1 MNSNIMYII
10 MGITTGLLGVIV
22 IAYVLLQK
30 RMKNSDVARINELVK
45 DTKERKYSSDIFYQK
60 IYVSFQNMPFVK
72 RYLYKIRRRLEI
84 NNLDDEYLTRMQTAK
99 IIFRALILVTLLTI
113 GVVFVTHDNLLLMG
127 IILIFELFI
136 IDTLTDSM
144 VDKIDNNLLTQQ
156 IDFFAA
162 MRHSYHETNMV
173 GEAIYITA
181 QDTDAVE
188 ISRQAEKI
196 FEILN
201 SSDPETELEKY
212 YDVAPNNYLKE
223 FAGISFLTQEFGDRK
238 VNGESL
244 YLKNLENITQE
255 MQLEILKRDKLN
267 YTFQSISVISI
278 VPVLFLEPLKGWAT
292 SNFGFTV
299 AFYEG
304 KSGMLVQLGVIL
316 LTIISYMLIRK
327 LKDNGSVKRVEN
339 TQNPWQEK
347 LYKKKMVKKVVDMF
361 MPKPKTA
368 DERKEKKLLQDA
380 ASKQKLHWVYVTR
393 LTMSIVSFI
402 GAFIAILSL
411 HIIQINFQYTNPT
424 SDYDLIGTAEGT
436 ELKKAKETTA
446 RQNKVLDKLR
456 GPGRKVTDKE
466 IRKVMSKLKDYNDKS
481 ESELKKEATQIKKK
495 LDVLNKEYISWVEV
509 LIAFVVGYLG
519 YNAPYWM
526 IKFQVKLRIMEM
538 EDEVMQYQVIILMLM
553 RLERVDVEMILE
565 WLERYADIF
574 KEQISKCLNNYESGA
589 YEALEQMKDEV
600 TYQEFIR
607 IIESLQSAVEKVPIK
622 EAFEEL
628 ESDRDYY
635 RDKRKETNARLIDKK
650 GRIGKAVGFAPMI
663 VMFVGYLIFPLMY
676 IGMTSMSGVFTSLQS
691 Q

>member
-1 MNSNIMYII
+1 LESNILYII
-10 MGITTGLLGVIV
+10 MGITLGLLAIIV
-22 IAYVLLQK
+22 VAYLMLRKKMQ
-30 RMKNSDVARINELVK
+30 NSDVKRINSLIN
-45 DTKERKYSSDIFYQK
+45 DTKEKRYSLDVFYQK
-60 IYVSFQNMPFVK
+60 LYIKFQKAPFIK

-99 IIFRALILVTLLTI
+99 IIFRAVILVTLLTI
-113 GVVFVTHDNLLLMG
+113 GVVVVTHNNLLLMG

-144 VDKIDNNLLTQQ
+144 VDKIDNNLLLQQ

-162 MRHSYHETNMV
+162 LRHSYHETNMV
-173 GEAIYITA
+173 GEAIYVTA

-188 ISRQAEKI
+188 VSRQAEKI

-255 MQLEILKRDKLN
+255 MQLEILKRDKLD
-267 YTFQSISVISI
+267 YTFKSISVISI
-278 VPVLFLEPLKGWAT
+278 VPVLFLEPLKNWAT
-292 SNFGFTV
+292 NNFGFTV

-316 LTIISYMLIRK
+316 LTIISYILIRK
-327 LKDNGSVKRVEN
+327 LKDNGSVKRVED

-347 LYKKKMVKKVVDMF
+347 LYKNKLIKKVVDMF
-361 MPKPKTA
+361 MPKQHTA
-368 DERKEKKLLQDA
+368 QERKEKRLLQDA
-380 ASKQKLHWVYVTR
+380 ASKQKLHWLYVSR
-393 LTMSIVSFI
+393 LTMSILAFI
-402 GAFIAILSL
+402 GAIITIIAL
-411 HIIQINFQYTNPT
+411 HAIQVNFQYTNPT
-424 SDYDLIGTAEGT
+424 SDYDLIGTAEGS
-436 ELKKAKETTA
+436 ELKKAKATTE
-446 RQNKVLDKLR
+446 RQNKVLDKLK
-456 GPGRKVTDKE
+456 GPGKNVDDKE
-466 IRKVMSKLKDYNDKS
+466 IKKVMSKIKDYDDKS
-481 ESELKKEATQIKKK
+481 DTDIKKEIKQIKKK
-495 LDVLNKEYISWVEV
+495 LNIINKEYISWVEI

-519 YNAPYWM
+519 YMAPYLI

-565 WLERYADIF
+565 WLDRYADIF

-589 YEALEQMKDEV
+589 YEALEEMKEEV

-650 GRIGKAVGFAPMI
+650 GRIGKAVGFAPMV

-676 IGMTSMSGVFTSLQS
+676 IGMTSMSSVFTSLQE
-691 Q
+691 

>member
-1 MNSNIMYII
+1 MESNILYII
-10 MGITTGLLGVIV
+10 MGITLGLLAIIV
-22 IAYVLLQK
+22 VAYLMLRKKMQ
-30 RMKNSDVARINELVK
+30 NSDVKRINSLIN
-45 DTKERKYSSDIFYQK
+45 DTKEKRYSLDVFYQK
-60 IYVSFQNMPFVK
+60 LYIKFQKTPFIK

-99 IIFRALILVTLLTI
+99 IIFRAVILVTLLTI
-113 GVVFVTHDNLLLMG
+113 GVIVVTHNNLLLMG

-144 VDKIDNNLLTQQ
+144 VDKIDNNLLLQQ

-162 MRHSYHETNMV
+162 LRHSYHETNMV
-173 GEAIYITA
+173 GEAIYVTA

-188 ISRQAEKI
+188 VSRQAEKI

-255 MQLEILKRDKLN
+255 MQLEILKRDKLD
-267 YTFQSISVISI
+267 YTFKSISVISI
-278 VPVLFLEPLKGWAT
+278 VPVLFLEPLKNWAT
-292 SNFGFTV
+292 NNFGFTV

-316 LTIISYMLIRK
+316 LTIISYIMIRK
-327 LKDNGSVKRVEN
+327 LKDNGSVKRVED

-347 LYKKKMVKKVVDMF
+347 LYKNKLIKKVVDMF
-361 MPKPKTA
+361 MPKQHTA
-368 DERKEKKLLQDA
+368 QERKEKRLLQDA
-380 ASKQKLHWVYVTR
+380 ASKQKLHWLYVSR
-393 LTMSIVSFI
+393 LAMSILAFI
-402 GAFIAILSL
+402 GVIITIIAL
-411 HIIQINFQYTNPT
+411 HAIQVNFQYTNPT
-424 SDYDLIGTAEGT
+424 SDYDLIGTAEGG
-436 ELKKAKETTA
+436 ELKKAKATTE

-456 GPGRKVTDKE
+456 GPGKTVDDKE
-466 IRKVMSKLKDYNDKS
+466 IKKVMSKIKDYADKS
-481 ESELKKEATQIKKK
+481 DTDIKKEIKQIKKK
-495 LDVLNKEYISWVEV
+495 LNIINKEYISWIEI

-519 YNAPYWM
+519 YMAPYLI

-565 WLERYADIF
+565 WLDRYADIF

-589 YEALEQMKDEV
+589 YEALEEMKEEV

-650 GRIGKAVGFAPMI
+650 GRIGKAVGFAPMV

-676 IGMTSMSGVFTSLQS
+676 IGMTSMSSVFTSLQE
-691 Q
+691 

>member
-1 MNSNIMYII
+1 MESNILYII
-10 MGITTGLLGVIV
+10 MGITMGLLAIIV
-22 IAYVLLQK
+22 VAYLMLRKKMQ
-30 RMKNSDVARINELVK
+30 NSDVKRINSLIN
-45 DTKERKYSSDIFYQK
+45 DTKEKRYSLDVFYQK
-60 IYVSFQNMPFVK
+60 LYIKFQKAPFIK

-99 IIFRALILVTLLTI
+99 IIFRAVILVTLLTI
-113 GVVFVTHDNLLLMG
+113 GVVVVTHNNLLLMG

-144 VDKIDNNLLTQQ
+144 VDKIDNNLLLQQ

-162 MRHSYHETNMV
+162 LRHSYHETNMV
-173 GEAIYITA
+173 GEAIYVTA

-188 ISRQAEKI
+188 VSRQAEKI

-255 MQLEILKRDKLN
+255 MQLEILKRDKLD
-267 YTFQSISVISI
+267 YTFKSISVISI
-278 VPVLFLEPLKGWAT
+278 VPVLFLEPLKNWAT
-292 SNFGFTV
+292 NNFGFTV

-316 LTIISYMLIRK
+316 LTIISYIMIRK
-327 LKDNGSVKRVEN
+327 LKDNGSVKRVED

-347 LYKKKMVKKVVDMF
+347 LYKNKLIKKVVDMF
-361 MPKPKTA
+361 MPKQHTA
-368 DERKEKKLLQDA
+368 QERKEKRLLQDA
-380 ASKQKLHWVYVTR
+380 ASKQKLHWLYVSR
-393 LTMSIVSFI
+393 LAMSILAFI
-402 GAFIAILSL
+402 GAIITIIAL
-411 HIIQINFQYTNPT
+411 HAIQVNFQYTNPT
-424 SDYDLIGTAEGT
+424 SDYDLIGTAEGG
-436 ELKKAKETTA
+436 ELKKAKATTE

-456 GPGRKVTDKE
+456 GPGKTVDDKE
-466 IRKVMSKLKDYNDKS
+466 IKKVMSKIKDYADKS
-481 ESELKKEATQIKKK
+481 DTDIKKEIKQIKKK
-495 LDVLNKEYISWVEV
+495 LNIINKEYISWVEI

-519 YNAPYWM
+519 YMAPYLI

-565 WLERYADIF
+565 WLDRYADIF

-589 YEALEQMKDEV
+589 YEALEEMKEEV

-650 GRIGKAVGFAPMI
+650 GRIGKAVGFAPMV

-676 IGMTSMSGVFTSLQS
+676 IGMTSMSSVFTSLQE
-691 Q
+691 

>member
-1 MNSNIMYII
+1 
-10 MGITTGLLGVIV
+10 MGITMGLLAIIV
-22 IAYVLLQK
+22 VAYLMLRKKMQ
-30 RMKNSDVARINELVK
+30 NSDVKRINSLIN
-45 DTKERKYSSDIFYQK
+45 DTKEKRYSLDVFYQK
-60 IYVSFQNMPFVK
+60 LYIKFQKAPFIK

-113 GVVFVTHDNLLLMG
+113 GVVVVTHNNLLLMG

-144 VDKIDNNLLTQQ
+144 VDKIDNNLLLQQ
-156 IDFFAA
+156 IDFFASL
-162 MRHSYHETNMV
+162 RHSYHETNMV
-173 GEAIYITA
+173 GEAIYVTA

-188 ISRQAEKI
+188 VSRQAEKI

-255 MQLEILKRDKLN
+255 MQLEILKRDKLD
-267 YTFQSISVISI
+267 YTFKSISVISI
-278 VPVLFLEPLKGWAT
+278 VPVLFLEPLKNWAT

-316 LTIISYMLIRK
+316 LTIISYILIRK
-327 LKDNGSVKRVEN
+327 LKDNGSVKRVED

-347 LYKKKMVKKVVDMF
+347 LYKNKLIKKVVDMF
-361 MPKPKTA
+361 MPKQHTA
-368 DERKEKKLLQDA
+368 QERKEKKLLQDA
-380 ASKQKLHWVYVTR
+380 ASKQKLHWLYVSR
-393 LTMSIVSFI
+393 LTMSILAFI
-402 GAFIAILSL
+402 GAIITIIAL
-411 HIIQINFQYTNPT
+411 HAIQVNFQYTNPT
-424 SDYDLIGTAEGT
+424 SDYDLIGTAEGS
-436 ELKKAKETTA
+436 ELKKAKATTE

-456 GPGRKVTDKE
+456 GPGKTVNDKE
-466 IRKVMSKLKDYNDKS
+466 IKKVMSKIKDYDDKS
-481 ESELKKEATQIKKK
+481 DTDIKKEIKQIKKK
-495 LDVLNKEYISWVEV
+495 LNIINKEYISWVEI

-519 YNAPYWM
+519 YMAPYLI
-526 IKFQVKLRIMEM
+526 IKFQVKLRVMEM

-565 WLERYADIF
+565 WLDRYADIF

-589 YEALEQMKDEV
+589 YEALEEMKEEV

-650 GRIGKAVGFAPMI
+650 GRIGKAVGFAPMV

-676 IGMTSMSGVFTSLQS
+676 IGMTSMSSVFTSLQD
-691 Q
+691 

>member
-1 MNSNIMYII
+1 MESNVLYII
-10 MGITTGLLGVIV
+10 MGITVGLLAIIV
-22 IAYVLLQK
+22 VAYLMLRKKMQ
-30 RMKNSDVARINELVK
+30 NSDVKRINSLIN
-45 DTKERKYSSDIFYQK
+45 DTKEKRYSLDVFYQK
-60 IYVSFQNMPFVK
+60 LYIKFQKAPFIK

-99 IIFRALILVTLLTI
+99 IIFRAVILVTLLTI
-113 GVVFVTHDNLLLMG
+113 GVVVVTHNNLLLMG

-144 VDKIDNNLLTQQ
+144 VDKIDNNLLLQQ

-162 MRHSYHETNMV
+162 LRHSYHETNMV
-173 GEAIYITA
+173 GEAIYVTA

-188 ISRQAEKI
+188 VSRQAEKI

-255 MQLEILKRDKLN
+255 MQLEILKRDKLD
-267 YTFQSISVISI
+267 YTFKSISVISI
-278 VPVLFLEPLKGWAT
+278 VPVLFLEPLKNWAT
-292 SNFGFTV
+292 NNFGFTV

-316 LTIISYMLIRK
+316 LTIISYILIRK
-327 LKDNGSVKRVEN
+327 LKDNGSVKRVED

-347 LYKKKMVKKVVDMF
+347 LYKKKLVKKVVDLF
-361 MPKPKTA
+361 MPKQHTA
-368 DERKEKKLLQDA
+368 QERKEKKLLQDA
-380 ASKQKLHWVYVTR
+380 ASKQKLHWLYVSR
-393 LTMSIVSFI
+393 LTMSILAFI
-402 GAFIAILSL
+402 GAVITIIAL
-411 HIIQINFQYTNPT
+411 HAIQVNFQYTNPT
-424 SDYDLIGTAEGT
+424 SDYDLIGTSEGN
-436 ELKKAKETTA
+436 ELKKAKATTE
-446 RQNKVLDKLR
+446 RQNKVLDKLK
-456 GPGRKVTDKE
+456 GPGRNITDKE
-466 IRKVMSKLKDYNDKS
+466 IKKVMSKIKDYDDKS
-481 ESELKKEATQIKKK
+481 DTDIKKEIKQIKKK
-495 LDVLNKEYISWVEV
+495 LDVINKEYISWVEV

-519 YNAPYWM
+519 YMAPYLI
-526 IKFQVKLRIMEM
+526 IKFQVKLRVMEM

-565 WLERYADIF
+565 WLDRYADIF

-650 GRIGKAVGFAPMI
+650 GRIGKAVGFAPMV

>member
-1 MNSNIMYII
+1 MESNVLYII
-10 MGITTGLLGVIV
+10 MGITVGLLAIIV
-22 IAYVLLQK
+22 VAYLMLRKKMQ
-30 RMKNSDVARINELVK
+30 NSDVKRINSLIN
-45 DTKERKYSSDIFYQK
+45 DTKEKKYSMDVFYQK
-60 IYVSFQNMPFVK
+60 LYIKFQKAPFIK

-99 IIFRALILVTLLTI
+99 IIFRAVILVTLLTI
-113 GVVFVTHDNLLLMG
+113 GVVVVTHNNLLLMG

-144 VDKIDNNLLTQQ
+144 VDKIDNNLLLQQ

-162 MRHSYHETNMV
+162 LRHSYHETNMV
-173 GEAIYITA
+173 GEAIYVTA

-188 ISRQAEKI
+188 VSRQAEKI

-255 MQLEILKRDKLN
+255 MQLEILKRDKLD
-267 YTFQSISVISI
+267 YTFKSISVISI
-278 VPVLFLEPLKGWAT
+278 VPVLFLEPLKNWAT
-292 SNFGFTV
+292 NNFGFTV

-316 LTIISYMLIRK
+316 LTIISYILIRK
-327 LKDNGSVKRVEN
+327 LKDNGSVKRVED

-347 LYKKKMVKKVVDMF
+347 LYKKKLVKKVVDLF
-361 MPKPKTA
+361 MPKQHTA
-368 DERKEKKLLQDA
+368 QERKEKKLLQDA
-380 ASKQKLHWVYVTR
+380 ASKQKLHWLYVSR
-393 LTMSIVSFI
+393 LTMSILAFI
-402 GAFIAILSL
+402 GAIITIIAL
-411 HIIQINFQYTNPT
+411 HAIQVNFQYTNLT
-424 SDYDLIGTAEGT
+424 SDYDLIGTSEGN
-436 ELKKAKETTA
+436 ELKKAKATTE
-446 RQNKVLDKLR
+446 RQNKVLDKLK
-456 GPGRKVTDKE
+456 GPGRNITDKE
-466 IRKVMSKLKDYNDKS
+466 IKKVMSKIKDYDDKS
-481 ESELKKEATQIKKK
+481 DTDIKKEIKQIKKK
-495 LDVLNKEYISWVEV
+495 LDVINKEYISWVEV

-519 YNAPYWM
+519 YMAPYLI
-526 IKFQVKLRIMEM
+526 IKFQVKLRVMEM

-565 WLERYADIF
+565 WLDRYADIF

-589 YEALEQMKDEV
+589 YEALEEMKEEV

-650 GRIGKAVGFAPMI
+650 GRIGKAVGFAPMV

-676 IGMTSMSGVFTSLQS
+676 IGMTSMSSVFTSLQE
-691 Q
+691 

>member
-1 MNSNIMYII
+1 MESNILYII
-10 MGITTGLLGVIV
+10 MGITMGLLAIIV
-22 IAYVLLQK
+22 VAYLMLRKKMQ
-30 RMKNSDVARINELVK
+30 NSDVKRINSLIN
-45 DTKERKYSSDIFYQK
+45 DTKEKRYSLDVFYQK
-60 IYVSFQNMPFVK
+60 LYIKFQKAPFIK

-113 GVVFVTHDNLLLMG
+113 GVVVVTHNNLLLMG

-144 VDKIDNNLLTQQ
+144 VDKIDNNLLLQQ
-156 IDFFAA
+156 IDFFASL
-162 MRHSYHETNMV
+162 RHSYHETNMV
-173 GEAIYITA
+173 GEAIYVTA

-188 ISRQAEKI
+188 VSRQAEKI

-255 MQLEILKRDKLN
+255 MQLEILKRDKLD
-267 YTFQSISVISI
+267 YTFKSISVISI
-278 VPVLFLEPLKGWAT
+278 VPVLFLEPLKNWAT

-316 LTIISYMLIRK
+316 LTIISYILIRK
-327 LKDNGSVKRVEN
+327 LKDNGSVKRVED

-347 LYKKKMVKKVVDMF
+347 LYKNKLIKKVIDMF
-361 MPKPKTA
+361 MPKQHTA
-368 DERKEKKLLQDA
+368 QERKEKKLLQDA
-380 ASKQKLHWVYVTR
+380 ASKQKLHWLYVSR
-393 LTMSIVSFI
+393 LTMSILAFI
-402 GAFIAILSL
+402 GAIITIIAL
-411 HIIQINFQYTNPT
+411 HAIQVNFQYTNPT
-424 SDYDLIGTAEGT
+424 SDYDLIGTAEGS
-436 ELKKAKETTA
+436 ELKKAKATTE

-456 GPGRKVTDKE
+456 GPGKTVNDKE
-466 IRKVMSKLKDYNDKS
+466 IKKVMSKIKDYDDKS
-481 ESELKKEATQIKKK
+481 DTDIKKEIKQIKKK
-495 LDVLNKEYISWVEV
+495 LNIINKEYISWVEI

-519 YNAPYWM
+519 YMAPYLI
-526 IKFQVKLRIMEM
+526 IKFQVKLRVMEM

-565 WLERYADIF
+565 WLDRYADIF

-589 YEALEQMKDEV
+589 YEALEEMKEEV

-650 GRIGKAVGFAPMI
+650 GRIGKAVGFAPMV

-676 IGMTSMSGVFTSLQS
+676 IGMTSMSSVFTSLQE
-691 Q
+691 

>member
-1 MNSNIMYII
+1 MESNVLYII
-10 MGITTGLLGVIV
+10 MGITVGLLAIIV
-22 IAYVLLQK
+22 VAYLMLRKKMQ
-30 RMKNSDVARINELVK
+30 NSDVKRINSLIN
-45 DTKERKYSSDIFYQK
+45 DTKEKKYSMDVFYQK
-60 IYVSFQNMPFVK
+60 LYIKFQKAPFIK

-99 IIFRALILVTLLTI
+99 IIFRAVILVTLLTI
-113 GVVFVTHDNLLLMG
+113 GVVVVTHNNLLLMG

-144 VDKIDNNLLTQQ
+144 VDKIDNNLLLQQ

-162 MRHSYHETNMV
+162 LRHSYHETNMV

-188 ISRQAEKI
+188 VSRQAEKI

-255 MQLEILKRDKLN
+255 MQLEILKRDKLD
-267 YTFQSISVISI
+267 YTFKSISVISI
-278 VPVLFLEPLKGWAT
+278 VPVLFLEPLKNWAT
-292 SNFGFTV
+292 NNFGFTV

-316 LTIISYMLIRK
+316 LTIISYILIRK
-327 LKDNGSVKRVEN
+327 LKDNGSVKRVED

-347 LYKKKMVKKVVDMF
+347 LYKNKLIKKVVDMF
-361 MPKPKTA
+361 MPKQHTA
-368 DERKEKKLLQDA
+368 QERKEKRLLQDA
-380 ASKQKLHWVYVTR
+380 ASKQKLHWLYVSR
-393 LTMSIVSFI
+393 LTMSILAFI
-402 GAFIAILSL
+402 GAIITIIAL
-411 HIIQINFQYTNPT
+411 HAIQVNFQYTNPT
-424 SDYDLIGTAEGT
+424 SDYDLIGTAEGS
-436 ELKKAKETTA
+436 ELKKAKATTE
-446 RQNKVLDKLR
+446 RQNKVLDKLK
-456 GPGRKVTDKE
+456 GPGKNVDDKE
-466 IRKVMSKLKDYNDKS
+466 IKKVMSKIKDYDDKS
-481 ESELKKEATQIKKK
+481 DTDIKKEIKQIKKK
-495 LDVLNKEYISWVEV
+495 LNIINKEYISWVEI

-519 YNAPYWM
+519 YMAPYLI

-565 WLERYADIF
+565 WLDRYADIF

-589 YEALEQMKDEV
+589 YEALEEMKEEV

-650 GRIGKAVGFAPMI
+650 GRIGKAVGFAPMV

-676 IGMTSMSGVFTSLQS
+676 IGMTSMSSVFTSLQE
-691 Q
+691 

>member
-1 MNSNIMYII
+1 MESNILYII
-10 MGITTGLLGVIV
+10 MGITLGLLAIIV
-22 IAYVLLQK
+22 VAYLMLRKKMQ
-30 RMKNSDVARINELVK
+30 NSDVKRINSLIN
-45 DTKERKYSSDIFYQK
+45 DTKEKRYSLDVFYQK
-60 IYVSFQNMPFVK
+60 LYIKFQKAPFIK

-99 IIFRALILVTLLTI
+99 IIFRAVILVTLLTI
-113 GVVFVTHDNLLLMG
+113 GVVVVTHNNLLLMG

-144 VDKIDNNLLTQQ
+144 VDKIDNNLLLQQ

-162 MRHSYHETNMV
+162 LRHSYHETIMV
-173 GEAIYITA
+173 GEAIYVTA

-188 ISRQAEKI
+188 VSRQAEKI

-255 MQLEILKRDKLN
+255 MQLEILKRDKLD
-267 YTFQSISVISI
+267 YTFKSISVISI
-278 VPVLFLEPLKGWAT
+278 VPVLFLEPLKNWAT
-292 SNFGFTV
+292 NNFGFTV

-316 LTIISYMLIRK
+316 LTIISYIMIRK
-327 LKDNGSVKRVEN
+327 LKDNGSVKRVED

-347 LYKKKMVKKVVDMF
+347 LYKNKLIKKVVDMF
-361 MPKPKTA
+361 MPKQHTA
-368 DERKEKKLLQDA
+368 QERKEKRLLQDA
-380 ASKQKLHWVYVTR
+380 ASKQKLHWLYVSR
-393 LTMSIVSFI
+393 LTMSILAFI
-402 GAFIAILSL
+402 GAIITIIAL
-411 HIIQINFQYTNPT
+411 HAIQVNFQYTNPT
-424 SDYDLIGTAEGT
+424 SDYDLIGTAEGG
-436 ELKKAKETTA
+436 ELKKAKATTE

-456 GPGRKVTDKE
+456 GPGKTVDDKE
-466 IRKVMSKLKDYNDKS
+466 IKKVMSKIKDYADKS
-481 ESELKKEATQIKKK
+481 DTDIKKEIKQIKKK
-495 LDVLNKEYISWVEV
+495 LNIINKEYISWVEI

-519 YNAPYWM
+519 YMAPYLI

-565 WLERYADIF
+565 WLDRYADIF

-589 YEALEQMKDEV
+589 YEALEEMKEEV

-650 GRIGKAVGFAPMI
+650 GRIGKAVGFAPMV

-676 IGMTSMSGVFTSLQS
+676 IGMTSMSSVFTSLQE
-691 Q
+691 

>member
-1 MNSNIMYII
+1 MESNILYII
-10 MGITTGLLGVIV
+10 MGIAMGLLAIIV
-22 IAYVLLQK
+22 VAYLMLRKKMQ
-30 RMKNSDVARINELVK
+30 NSDVKRINSLIN
-45 DTKERKYSSDIFYQK
+45 DTKEKRYSLDVFYQK
-60 IYVSFQNMPFVK
+60 LYIKFQKAPFIK

-99 IIFRALILVTLLTI
+99 IIFRAVILVTLLTI
-113 GVVFVTHDNLLLMG
+113 GVVVVTHNNLLLMG

-144 VDKIDNNLLTQQ
+144 VDKIDNNLLLQQ

-162 MRHSYHETNMV
+162 LRHSYHETNMV
-173 GEAIYITA
+173 GEAIYVTA

-188 ISRQAEKI
+188 VSRQAEKI

-255 MQLEILKRDKLN
+255 MQLEILKRDKLD
-267 YTFQSISVISI
+267 YTFKSISVISI
-278 VPVLFLEPLKGWAT
+278 VPVLFLEPLKNWAT
-292 SNFGFTV
+292 NNFGFTV

-316 LTIISYMLIRK
+316 LTIISYILIRK
-327 LKDNGSVKRVEN
+327 LKDNGSVKRVED

-347 LYKKKMVKKVVDMF
+347 LYKNKLIKKVVDMF
-361 MPKPKTA
+361 MPKQHTA
-368 DERKEKKLLQDA
+368 QERKEKRLLQDA
-380 ASKQKLHWVYVTR
+380 ASKQKLHWLYVSR
-393 LTMSIVSFI
+393 LAMSILAFI
-402 GAFIAILSL
+402 GAIITIIAL
-411 HIIQINFQYTNPT
+411 HAIQVNFQYTNPT
-424 SDYDLIGTAEGT
+424 SDYDLIGTAEGG
-436 ELKKAKETTA
+436 ELKKAKATTE

-456 GPGRKVTDKE
+456 GPGKTVDDKE
-466 IRKVMSKLKDYNDKS
+466 IKKVMSKIKDYADKS
-481 ESELKKEATQIKKK
+481 DTDIKKEIKQIKKK
-495 LDVLNKEYISWVEV
+495 LNIINKEYISWVEI

-519 YNAPYWM
+519 YMAPYLI

-565 WLERYADIF
+565 WLDRYADIF

-589 YEALEQMKDEV
+589 YEALEEMKEEV

-650 GRIGKAVGFAPMI
+650 GRIGKAVGFAPMV

-676 IGMTSMSGVFTSLQS
+676 IGMTSMSSVFTSLQE
-691 Q
+691 

>member
-1 MNSNIMYII
+1 MESNILYII
-10 MGITTGLLGVIV
+10 MGITLGLLAIIV
-22 IAYVLLQK
+22 VAYLMLRKKMQ
-30 RMKNSDVARINELVK
+30 NSDVKRINSLIN
-45 DTKERKYSSDIFYQK
+45 DTKEKKYSMDVFYQK
-60 IYVSFQNMPFVK
+60 LYIKFQKAPFIK

-99 IIFRALILVTLLTI
+99 IIFRAVILVTLLTI
-113 GVVFVTHDNLLLMG
+113 GVVVVTHNNLLLMG

-144 VDKIDNNLLTQQ
+144 VDKIDNNLLLQQ

-162 MRHSYHETNMV
+162 LRHSYHETNMV
-173 GEAIYITA
+173 GEAIYVTA

-188 ISRQAEKI
+188 VSRQAEKI

-255 MQLEILKRDKLN
+255 MQLEILKRDKLD
-267 YTFQSISVISI
+267 YTFKSISVISI
-278 VPVLFLEPLKGWAT
+278 VPVLFLEPLKNWAT
-292 SNFGFTV
+292 NNFGFTV

-316 LTIISYMLIRK
+316 LTIISYILIRK
-327 LKDNGSVKRVEN
+327 LKDNGSVKRVED

-347 LYKKKMVKKVVDMF
+347 LYKNKLIKKVVDMF
-361 MPKPKTA
+361 MPKQHTA
-368 DERKEKKLLQDA
+368 QERKEKRLLQDA
-380 ASKQKLHWVYVTR
+380 ASKQKLHWLYVSR
-393 LTMSIVSFI
+393 LTMSILAFI
-402 GAFIAILSL
+402 GAIITIIAL
-411 HIIQINFQYTNPT
+411 HAIQVNFQYTNPT
-424 SDYDLIGTAEGT
+424 SDYDLIGTAEGS
-436 ELKKAKETTA
+436 ELKKAKATTE
-446 RQNKVLDKLR
+446 RQNKVLDKLK
-456 GPGRKVTDKE
+456 GPGKNVDDKE
-466 IRKVMSKLKDYNDKS
+466 IKKVMSKIKDYDDKS
-481 ESELKKEATQIKKK
+481 DTDIKKEIKQIKKK
-495 LDVLNKEYISWVEV
+495 LNIINKEYISWVEI
-509 LIAFVVGYLG
+509 LIAFIVGYLG
-519 YNAPYWM
+519 YMAPYLI

-565 WLERYADIF
+565 WLDRYADIF

-589 YEALEQMKDEV
+589 YEALEEMKEEV

-650 GRIGKAVGFAPMI
+650 GRIGKAVGFAPMV

-676 IGMTSMSGVFTSLQS
+676 IGMTSMSSVFTSLQE
-691 Q
+691 

>member
-1 MNSNIMYII
+1 MESNILYII
-10 MGITTGLLGVIV
+10 MGIAMGLLAIIV
-22 IAYVLLQK
+22 VAYLMLRKKMQ
-30 RMKNSDVARINELVK
+30 NSDVKRINSLIN
-45 DTKERKYSSDIFYQK
+45 DTKEKRYSLDVFYQK
-60 IYVSFQNMPFVK
+60 LYIKFQKAPFIK

-99 IIFRALILVTLLTI
+99 IIFRAVILVTLLTI
-113 GVVFVTHDNLLLMG
+113 GVVVVTHNNLLLMG

-144 VDKIDNNLLTQQ
+144 VDKIDNNLLLQQ

-162 MRHSYHETNMV
+162 LRHSYHETNMV
-173 GEAIYITA
+173 GEAIYVTA

-188 ISRQAEKI
+188 VSRQAEKI

-255 MQLEILKRDKLN
+255 MQLEILKRDKLD
-267 YTFQSISVISI
+267 YTFKSISVISI
-278 VPVLFLEPLKGWAT
+278 VPVLFLEPLKNWAT
-292 SNFGFTV
+292 NNFGFTV

-316 LTIISYMLIRK
+316 LTIISYIMIRK
-327 LKDNGSVKRVEN
+327 LKDNGSVKRVED

-347 LYKKKMVKKVVDMF
+347 LYKNKLIKKVVDMF
-361 MPKPKTA
+361 MPKQHTA
-368 DERKEKKLLQDA
+368 QERKEKRLLQDA
-380 ASKQKLHWVYVTR
+380 ASKQKLHWLYVSR
-393 LTMSIVSFI
+393 LAMSILAFI
-402 GAFIAILSL
+402 GAIITIIAL
-411 HIIQINFQYTNPT
+411 HAIQVNFQYTNPT
-424 SDYDLIGTAEGT
+424 SDYDLIGTAEGG
-436 ELKKAKETTA
+436 ELKKAKATTE

-456 GPGRKVTDKE
+456 GPGKTVDDKE
-466 IRKVMSKLKDYNDKS
+466 IKKVMSKIKDYADKS
-481 ESELKKEATQIKKK
+481 DTDIKKEIKQIKKK
-495 LDVLNKEYISWVEV
+495 LNIINKEYISWVEI

-519 YNAPYWM
+519 YMAPYLI

-565 WLERYADIF
+565 WLDRYADIF

-589 YEALEQMKDEV
+589 YEALEEMKEEV

-650 GRIGKAVGFAPMI
+650 GRIGKAVGFAPMV

-676 IGMTSMSGVFTSLQS
+676 IGMTSMSSVFTSLQE
-691 Q
+691 

>member
-1 MNSNIMYII
+1 MESNILYII
-10 MGITTGLLGVIV
+10 MGITLGLLAIIV
-22 IAYVLLQK
+22 VAYLMLRKKMQ
-30 RMKNSDVARINELVK
+30 NSDVKRINSLIN
-45 DTKERKYSSDIFYQK
+45 DTKEKRYSLDVFYQK
-60 IYVSFQNMPFVK
+60 LYIKFQKTPFIK

-99 IIFRALILVTLLTI
+99 IIFRVVILVTLLTI
-113 GVVFVTHDNLLLMG
+113 GVVLVTHNNLLLMG

-144 VDKIDNNLLTQQ
+144 VDKIDNNLLLQQ

-162 MRHSYHETNMV
+162 LRHSYHETNMV
-173 GEAIYITA
+173 GEAIYVTA

-188 ISRQAEKI
+188 VSRQAEKI

-255 MQLEILKRDKLN
+255 MQLEILKRDKLD
-267 YTFQSISVISI
+267 YTFKSISVISI
-278 VPVLFLEPLKGWAT
+278 VPVLFLEPLKNWAT
-292 SNFGFTV
+292 NNFGFTV

-316 LTIISYMLIRK
+316 LTIISYIMIRK
-327 LKDNGSVKRVEN
+327 LKDNGSVKRVED

-347 LYKKKMVKKVVDMF
+347 LYKNKLIKKVVDMF
-361 MPKPKTA
+361 MPKQHTA
-368 DERKEKKLLQDA
+368 QERKEKRLLQDA
-380 ASKQKLHWVYVTR
+380 ASKQKLHWLYVSR
-393 LTMSIVSFI
+393 LAMSILAFI
-402 GAFIAILSL
+402 GAIITIIAL
-411 HIIQINFQYTNPT
+411 HAIQVNFQYTNPT
-424 SDYDLIGTAEGT
+424 SDYDLIGTAEGG
-436 ELKKAKETTA
+436 ELKKAKATTE

-456 GPGRKVTDKE
+456 GPGKTVDDKE
-466 IRKVMSKLKDYNDKS
+466 IKKVMSKIKDYADKS
-481 ESELKKEATQIKKK
+481 DTDIKKEIKQIKKK
-495 LDVLNKEYISWVEV
+495 LNIINKEYISWIEI

-519 YNAPYWM
+519 YMAPYLI

-565 WLERYADIF
+565 WLDRYADIF

-589 YEALEQMKDEV
+589 YEALEEMKEEV

-650 GRIGKAVGFAPMI
+650 GRIGKAVGFAPMV

-676 IGMTSMSGVFTSLQS
+676 IGMTSMSSVFTSLQE
-691 Q
+691 

>member
-1 MNSNIMYII
+1 MESNILYII
-10 MGITTGLLGVIV
+10 MGITMGLLAIIV
-22 IAYVLLQK
+22 VAYLMLRKKMQ
-30 RMKNSDVARINELVK
+30 NSDVKRINSLIN
-45 DTKERKYSSDIFYQK
+45 DTKEKRYSLDVFYQK
-60 IYVSFQNMPFVK
+60 LYIKFQKAPFIK

-113 GVVFVTHDNLLLMG
+113 GVVVVTHNNLLLMG

-144 VDKIDNNLLTQQ
+144 VDKIDNNLLLQQ
-156 IDFFAA
+156 IDFFASL
-162 MRHSYHETNMV
+162 RHSYHETNMV
-173 GEAIYITA
+173 GEAIYVTA

-188 ISRQAEKI
+188 VSRQAEKI

-201 SSDPETELEKY
+201 SSDPETALEKY

-255 MQLEILKRDKLN
+255 MQLEILKRDKLD
-267 YTFQSISVISI
+267 YTFKSISVISI
-278 VPVLFLEPLKGWAT
+278 VPVLFLEPLKNWAT

-316 LTIISYMLIRK
+316 LTIISYILIRK
-327 LKDNGSVKRVEN
+327 LKDNGSVKRVED

-347 LYKKKMVKKVVDMF
+347 LYKNKLIKKVVDMF
-361 MPKPKTA
+361 MPKQHTA
-368 DERKEKKLLQDA
+368 QERKEKKLLQDA
-380 ASKQKLHWVYVTR
+380 ASKQKLHWLYVSR
-393 LTMSIVSFI
+393 LTMSILAFI
-402 GAFIAILSL
+402 GAIITIIAL
-411 HIIQINFQYTNPT
+411 HAIQVNFQYTNPT
-424 SDYDLIGTAEGT
+424 SDYDLIGTAEGS
-436 ELKKAKETTA
+436 ELKKAKATTE

-456 GPGRKVTDKE
+456 GPGKTVNDKE
-466 IRKVMSKLKDYNDKS
+466 IKKVMSKIKDYDDKS
-481 ESELKKEATQIKKK
+481 DTDIKKEIKQIKKK
-495 LDVLNKEYISWVEV
+495 LDIINKEYISWVEI

-519 YNAPYWM
+519 YMAPYLI
-526 IKFQVKLRIMEM
+526 IKFQVKLRVMEM

-565 WLERYADIF
+565 WLDRYADIF

-589 YEALEQMKDEV
+589 YEALEEMKEEV

-650 GRIGKAVGFAPMI
+650 GRIGKAVGFAPMV

-676 IGMTSMSGVFTSLQS
+676 IGMTSMSSVFTSLQD
-691 Q
+691 

>member
-1 MNSNIMYII
+1 MESNILYII
-10 MGITTGLLGVIV
+10 MGITLGLLAIIV
-22 IAYVLLQK
+22 VAYLMLRKKMQ
-30 RMKNSDVARINELVK
+30 NSDVKRINSLIN
-45 DTKERKYSSDIFYQK
+45 DTKEKRYSLDVFYQK
-60 IYVSFQNMPFVK
+60 LYIKFQKAPFIK

-99 IIFRALILVTLLTI
+99 IIFRAVILVTLLTI
-113 GVVFVTHDNLLLMG
+113 GVVVVTHNNLLLMG

-144 VDKIDNNLLTQQ
+144 VDKIDNNLLLQQ

-162 MRHSYHETNMV
+162 LRHSYHETNMV
-173 GEAIYITA
+173 GEAIYVTA

-188 ISRQAEKI
+188 VSRQAEKI

-255 MQLEILKRDKLN
+255 MQLEILKRDKLD
-267 YTFQSISVISI
+267 YTFKSISVISI
-278 VPVLFLEPLKGWAT
+278 VPVLFLEPLKNWAT
-292 SNFGFTV
+292 NNFGFTV

-316 LTIISYMLIRK
+316 LTIISYIMIRK
-327 LKDNGSVKRVEN
+327 LKDNGSVKRVED

-347 LYKKKMVKKVVDMF
+347 LYKNKLIKKVVDMF
-361 MPKPKTA
+361 MPKQHTA
-368 DERKEKKLLQDA
+368 QERKEKRLLQDA
-380 ASKQKLHWVYVTR
+380 ASKQKLHWLYVSR
-393 LTMSIVSFI
+393 LAMSILAFI
-402 GAFIAILSL
+402 GAIITIIAL
-411 HIIQINFQYTNPT
+411 HAIQVNFQYTNPT
-424 SDYDLIGTAEGT
+424 SDYDLIGTAEGG
-436 ELKKAKETTA
+436 ELKKAKATTE

-456 GPGRKVTDKE
+456 GPGKTVDDKE
-466 IRKVMSKLKDYNDKS
+466 IKKVMSKIKDYADKS
-481 ESELKKEATQIKKK
+481 DTDIKKEIKQIKKK
-495 LDVLNKEYISWVEV
+495 LNIINKEYISWVEI

-519 YNAPYWM
+519 YMAPYLI

-565 WLERYADIF
+565 WLDRYADIF

-589 YEALEQMKDEV
+589 YEALEEMKEEV

-635 RDKRKETNARLIDKK
+635 RDKRN
-650 GRIGKAVGFAPMI
+650 
-663 VMFVGYLIFPLMY
+663 
-676 IGMTSMSGVFTSLQS
+676 
-691 Q
+691 

>member
-1 MNSNIMYII
+1 MESNILYII
-10 MGITTGLLGVIV
+10 MGITLGLLAIIV
-22 IAYVLLQK
+22 VAYLMLRKKMQ
-30 RMKNSDVARINELVK
+30 NSDVKRINSLIN
-45 DTKERKYSSDIFYQK
+45 DTKEKRYSLDVFYQK
-60 IYVSFQNMPFVK
+60 LYIKFQKAPFIK

-99 IIFRALILVTLLTI
+99 IIFRAVILVTLLTI
-113 GVVFVTHDNLLLMG
+113 GVVVVTHNNLLLMG

-144 VDKIDNNLLTQQ
+144 VDKIDNNLLLQQ

-162 MRHSYHETNMV
+162 LRHSYHETNMV
-173 GEAIYITA
+173 GEAIYVTA

-188 ISRQAEKI
+188 VSRQAEKI

-255 MQLEILKRDKLN
+255 MQLEILKRDKLD
-267 YTFQSISVISI
+267 YTFKSISVISI
-278 VPVLFLEPLKGWAT
+278 VPVLFLEPLKNWAT
-292 SNFGFTV
+292 NNFGFTV

-316 LTIISYMLIRK
+316 LTIISYIMIRK
-327 LKDNGSVKRVEN
+327 LKDNGSVKRVED

-347 LYKKKMVKKVVDMF
+347 LYKNKLIKKVVDMF
-361 MPKPKTA
+361 MPKQHTA
-368 DERKEKKLLQDA
+368 QERKEKRLLQDA
-380 ASKQKLHWVYVTR
+380 ASKQKLHWLYVSR
-393 LTMSIVSFI
+393 LAMTILAFI
-402 GAFIAILSL
+402 GAIITIIAL
-411 HIIQINFQYTNPT
+411 HAIQVNFQYTNPT
-424 SDYDLIGTAEGT
+424 SDYDLIGTAEGG
-436 ELKKAKETTA
+436 ELKKAKATTE

-456 GPGRKVTDKE
+456 GPGKTVDDKE
-466 IRKVMSKLKDYNDKS
+466 IKKVMSKLKDYADKS
-481 ESELKKEATQIKKK
+481 DTDIKKEIKQIKKK
-495 LDVLNKEYISWVEV
+495 LNIINKEYISWVEI

-519 YNAPYWM
+519 YMAPYLI

-565 WLERYADIF
+565 WLDRYADIF

-589 YEALEQMKDEV
+589 YEALEEMKEEV

-650 GRIGKAVGFAPMI
+650 GRIGKAVGFAPMV

-676 IGMTSMSGVFTSLQS
+676 IGMTSMSSVFTSLQE
-691 Q
+691 

>member
-1 MNSNIMYII
+1 MESNILYII
-10 MGITTGLLGVIV
+10 MGITLGLLAIIV
-22 IAYVLLQK
+22 VAYLMLRKKMQ
-30 RMKNSDVARINELVK
+30 NSDVKRINSLIN
-45 DTKERKYSSDIFYQK
+45 DTKEKRYSLDVFYQK
-60 IYVSFQNMPFVK
+60 LYIKFQKAPFIK

-99 IIFRALILVTLLTI
+99 IIFRAVILVTLLTI
-113 GVVFVTHDNLLLMG
+113 GVVVVTHNNLLLMG

-144 VDKIDNNLLTQQ
+144 VDKIDNNLLLQQ

-162 MRHSYHETNMV
+162 LRHSYHETNMV
-173 GEAIYITA
+173 GEAIYVTA

-188 ISRQAEKI
+188 VSRQAEKI

-255 MQLEILKRDKLN
+255 MQLEILKRDKLD
-267 YTFQSISVISI
+267 YTFKSISVISI
-278 VPVLFLEPLKGWAT
+278 VPVLFLEPLKNWAT
-292 SNFGFTV
+292 NNFGFTV

-316 LTIISYMLIRK
+316 LTIISYILIRK
-327 LKDNGSVKRVEN
+327 LKDNGSVKRVED

-347 LYKKKMVKKVVDMF
+347 LYKNKLIKNVVDMF
-361 MPKPKTA
+361 MPKQHTA
-368 DERKEKKLLQDA
+368 QERKEKRLLQDA
-380 ASKQKLHWVYVTR
+380 ASKQKLHWLYVSR
-393 LTMSIVSFI
+393 LTMSIIAFI
-402 GAFIAILSL
+402 GAIITIIAL
-411 HIIQINFQYTNPT
+411 HAIQVNFQYTNPT
-424 SDYDLIGTAEGT
+424 SDYDLIGTAEGG
-436 ELKKAKETTA
+436 ELKKAKATTE
-446 RQNKVLDKLR
+446 RQNKVLDKLK
-456 GPGRKVTDKE
+456 GPGKTVDDKE
-466 IRKVMSKLKDYNDKS
+466 IKKVMSKIKDYDDKS
-481 ESELKKEATQIKKK
+481 DTDIKKEIKQIKKK
-495 LDVLNKEYISWVEV
+495 LNIINKEYISWVEI

-519 YNAPYWM
+519 YMAPYLI

-565 WLERYADIF
+565 WLDRYADIF

-589 YEALEQMKDEV
+589 YEALEEMKEEV

-650 GRIGKAVGFAPMI
+650 GRIGKAVGFAPMV

-676 IGMTSMSGVFTSLQS
+676 IGMTSMSSVFTSLQE
-691 Q
+691 

>member
-1 MNSNIMYII
+1 MESNILYII
-10 MGITTGLLGVIV
+10 MGITLGLLAIIV
-22 IAYVLLQK
+22 VAYLMLRKKMQ
-30 RMKNSDVARINELVK
+30 NSDVKRINSLIN
-45 DTKERKYSSDIFYQK
+45 DTKEKRYSLDVFYQK
-60 IYVSFQNMPFVK
+60 LYIKFQKAPFIK

-99 IIFRALILVTLLTI
+99 IIFRAVILVTLLTI
-113 GVVFVTHDNLLLMG
+113 GVVVVTHNNLLLMG

-144 VDKIDNNLLTQQ
+144 VDKIDNNLLLQQ

-162 MRHSYHETNMV
+162 LRHSYHETNMV
-173 GEAIYITA
+173 GEAIYVTA

-188 ISRQAEKI
+188 VSRQAEKI

-255 MQLEILKRDKLN
+255 MQLEILKRDKLD
-267 YTFQSISVISI
+267 YTFKSISVISI
-278 VPVLFLEPLKGWAT
+278 VPVLFLEPLKNWAT
-292 SNFGFTV
+292 NNFGFTV

-316 LTIISYMLIRK
+316 LTIISYIMIRK
-327 LKDNGSVKRVEN
+327 LKDNGSVKRVED

-347 LYKKKMVKKVVDMF
+347 LYKNKLIKKVVDMF
-361 MPKPKTA
+361 MPKQHTA
-368 DERKEKKLLQDA
+368 QERKEKRLLQDA
-380 ASKQKLHWVYVTR
+380 ASKQKLHWLYVSR
-393 LTMSIVSFI
+393 LAMSILAFI
-402 GAFIAILSL
+402 GAIITIIAL
-411 HIIQINFQYTNPT
+411 HVIQVNFQYTNPT
-424 SDYDLIGTAEGT
+424 SDYDLIGTAEGG
-436 ELKKAKETTA
+436 ELKKAKATTE

-456 GPGRKVTDKE
+456 GPGKTVDDKE
-466 IRKVMSKLKDYNDKS
+466 IKKVMSKIKDYADKS
-481 ESELKKEATQIKKK
+481 DTDIKKEIKQIKKK
-495 LDVLNKEYISWVEV
+495 LNIINKEYISWVEI

-519 YNAPYWM
+519 YMAPYLI

-565 WLERYADIF
+565 WLDRYADIF

-589 YEALEQMKDEV
+589 YEALEEMKEEV

-650 GRIGKAVGFAPMI
+650 GRIGKAVGFAPMV

-676 IGMTSMSGVFTSLQS
+676 IGMTSMSSVFTSLQE
-691 Q
+691 

>member
-1 MNSNIMYII
+1 MESNILYII
-10 MGITTGLLGVIV
+10 MGIAMGLLAIIV
-22 IAYVLLQK
+22 VAYLMLRKKMQ
-30 RMKNSDVARINELVK
+30 NSDVKRINSLIN
-45 DTKERKYSSDIFYQK
+45 DTKEKRYSLDVFYQK
-60 IYVSFQNMPFVK
+60 LYIKFQKAPFIK

-99 IIFRALILVTLLTI
+99 IIFRAVILVTLLTI
-113 GVVFVTHDNLLLMG
+113 GVVVVTHNNLLLMG

-144 VDKIDNNLLTQQ
+144 VDKIDNNLLLQQ

-162 MRHSYHETNMV
+162 LRHSYHETNMV
-173 GEAIYITA
+173 GEAIYVTA

-188 ISRQAEKI
+188 VSRQAEKI

-255 MQLEILKRDKLN
+255 MQLEILKRDKLD
-267 YTFQSISVISI
+267 YTFKSISVISI
-278 VPVLFLEPLKGWAT
+278 VPVLFLEPLKNWAT
-292 SNFGFTV
+292 NNFGFTV

-316 LTIISYMLIRK
+316 LTIISYIMIRK
-327 LKDNGSVKRVEN
+327 LKDNGSVKRVED

-347 LYKKKMVKKVVDMF
+347 LYKNKLIKKVVDMF
-361 MPKPKTA
+361 MPKQHTA
-368 DERKEKKLLQDA
+368 QERKEKRLLQDA
-380 ASKQKLHWVYVTR
+380 ASKQKLHWLYVSR
-393 LTMSIVSFI
+393 LTMSILAFI
-402 GAFIAILSL
+402 GAIITIIAL
-411 HIIQINFQYTNPT
+411 HAIQVNFQYTNPT
-424 SDYDLIGTAEGT
+424 SDYDLIGTAEGG
-436 ELKKAKETTA
+436 ELKKAKATTE

-456 GPGRKVTDKE
+456 GPGKTVDDKE
-466 IRKVMSKLKDYNDKS
+466 IKKVMSKIKDYADKS
-481 ESELKKEATQIKKK
+481 DTDIKKEIKQIKKK
-495 LDVLNKEYISWVEV
+495 LNIINKEYISWVEI

-519 YNAPYWM
+519 YMAPYLI

-565 WLERYADIF
+565 WLDRYADIF

-589 YEALEQMKDEV
+589 YEALEEMKEEV

-650 GRIGKAVGFAPMI
+650 GRIGKAVGFAPMV

-676 IGMTSMSGVFTSLQS
+676 IGMTSMSSVFTSLQE
-691 Q
+691 

>member
-1 MNSNIMYII
+1 MESNILYII
-10 MGITTGLLGVIV
+10 MGITLGLLAIIV
-22 IAYVLLQK
+22 VAYLMLRKKMQ
-30 RMKNSDVARINELVK
+30 NSDVKRINSLIN
-45 DTKERKYSSDIFYQK
+45 DTKEKRYSLDVFYQK
-60 IYVSFQNMPFVK
+60 LYIKFQKAPFIK

-99 IIFRALILVTLLTI
+99 IIFRAVILVTLLTI
-113 GVVFVTHDNLLLMG
+113 GVVVVTHNNLLLMG

-144 VDKIDNNLLTQQ
+144 VDKIDNNLLLQQ

-162 MRHSYHETNMV
+162 LRHSYHETNMV
-173 GEAIYITA
+173 GEAIYVTA

-188 ISRQAEKI
+188 VSRQAEKI

-255 MQLEILKRDKLN
+255 MQLEILKRDKLD
-267 YTFQSISVISI
+267 YTFKSISVISI
-278 VPVLFLEPLKGWAT
+278 VPVLFLEPLKNWAT
-292 SNFGFTV
+292 NNFGFTV

-316 LTIISYMLIRK
+316 LTIISYIMIRK
-327 LKDNGSVKRVEN
+327 LKDNGSVKRVED

-347 LYKKKMVKKVVDMF
+347 LYKNKLIKKVVDMF
-361 MPKPKTA
+361 MPKQHTA
-368 DERKEKKLLQDA
+368 QERKEKRLLQDA
-380 ASKQKLHWVYVTR
+380 ASKQKLHWLYVSR
-393 LTMSIVSFI
+393 LTMSILAFI
-402 GAFIAILSL
+402 GAIITIIAL
-411 HIIQINFQYTNPT
+411 HAIQVNFQYTNPT
-424 SDYDLIGTAEGT
+424 SDYDLIGTAEGG
-436 ELKKAKETTA
+436 ELKKAKATTE

-456 GPGRKVTDKE
+456 GPGKTVDDKE
-466 IRKVMSKLKDYNDKS
+466 IKKVMSKIKDYADKS
-481 ESELKKEATQIKKK
+481 DTDIKKEIKQIKKK
-495 LDVLNKEYISWVEV
+495 LNIINKEYISWVEI

-519 YNAPYWM
+519 YMAPYLI
-526 IKFQVKLRIMEM
+526 IKFQVKLRVMEM

-565 WLERYADIF
+565 WLDRYADIF

-589 YEALEQMKDEV
+589 YEALEEMKEEV

-650 GRIGKAVGFAPMI
+650 GRIGKAVGFAPMV

-676 IGMTSMSGVFTSLQS
+676 IGMTSMSSVFTSLQE
-691 Q
+691 

>member
-1 MNSNIMYII
+1 MESNILYII
-10 MGITTGLLGVIV
+10 MGITLGLLAIIV
-22 IAYVLLQK
+22 VAYLMLRKKMQ
-30 RMKNSDVARINELVK
+30 NSDVKRINSLIN
-45 DTKERKYSSDIFYQK
+45 DTKEKRYSLDVFYQK
-60 IYVSFQNMPFVK
+60 LYIKFQKAPFIK

-99 IIFRALILVTLLTI
+99 IIFRAVILVTLLTI
-113 GVVFVTHDNLLLMG
+113 GVVVVTHNNLLLMG

-144 VDKIDNNLLTQQ
+144 VDKIDNNLLLQQ

-162 MRHSYHETNMV
+162 LRHSYHETNMV
-173 GEAIYITA
+173 GEAIYVTA

-188 ISRQAEKI
+188 VSRQAEKI

-255 MQLEILKRDKLN
+255 MQLEILKRDKLD
-267 YTFQSISVISI
+267 YT
-278 VPVLFLEPLKGWAT
+278 
-292 SNFGFTV
+292 FTV

-316 LTIISYMLIRK
+316 LTIISYIMIRK
-327 LKDNGSVKRVEN
+327 LKDNGSVKRVED

-347 LYKKKMVKKVVDMF
+347 LYKNKLIKKVVDMF
-361 MPKPKTA
+361 MPKQHTA
-368 DERKEKKLLQDA
+368 QERKEKRLLQDA
-380 ASKQKLHWVYVTR
+380 ASKQKLHWLYVSR
-393 LTMSIVSFI
+393 LAMSILAFI
-402 GAFIAILSL
+402 GAIITIIAL
-411 HIIQINFQYTNPT
+411 HAIQVNFQYTNPT
-424 SDYDLIGTAEGT
+424 YDLIGTAEGG
-436 ELKKAKETTA
+436 ELKKAKATTE
-446 RQNKVLDKLR
+446 RQNKVLDKLK
-456 GPGRKVTDKE
+456 GPGKTVDDKE
-466 IRKVMSKLKDYNDKS
+466 IKKVMSKIKDYDDKS
-481 ESELKKEATQIKKK
+481 DTDIKKEIKQIKKK
-495 LDVLNKEYISWVEV
+495 LNIINKEYISWVEI

-519 YNAPYWM
+519 YMAPYLI

-565 WLERYADIF
+565 WLDRYADIF

-589 YEALEQMKDEV
+589 YEALEEMKEEV

-650 GRIGKAVGFAPMI
+650 GRIGKAVGFAPMV
-663 VMFVGYLIFPLMY
+663 VMFVGYLLFPLMY
-676 IGMTSMSGVFTSLQS
+676 IGMTSMSSVFTSLQE
-691 Q
+691 

>member
-1 MNSNIMYII
+1 MESNILYII
-10 MGITTGLLGVIV
+10 MGITLGLLAIIV
-22 IAYVLLQK
+22 VAYLMLRKKMQ
-30 RMKNSDVARINELVK
+30 NSDVKRINSLIN
-45 DTKERKYSSDIFYQK
+45 DTKEKRYSLDVFYQK
-60 IYVSFQNMPFVK
+60 LYIKFQKAPFIK

-99 IIFRALILVTLLTI
+99 IIFRAVNLVTLLTI
-113 GVVFVTHDNLLLMG
+113 CVVVVTHNNLLLMG

-144 VDKIDNNLLTQQ
+144 VDKIDNNLLLQQ

-162 MRHSYHETNMV
+162 LRHSYHETNMV
-173 GEAIYITA
+173 GEAIYVTA

-188 ISRQAEKI
+188 VSRQAEKI

-255 MQLEILKRDKLN
+255 MQLEILKRDKLD
-267 YTFQSISVISI
+267 YTFKSISVISI
-278 VPVLFLEPLKGWAT
+278 VPVLFLEPLKNWAT
-292 SNFGFTV
+292 NNFGFTV

-316 LTIISYMLIRK
+316 LTIISYIMIRK
-327 LKDNGSVKRVEN
+327 LKDNGSVKRVED

-347 LYKKKMVKKVVDMF
+347 LYKNKLIKKVVDMF
-361 MPKPKTA
+361 MPKQHTA
-368 DERKEKKLLQDA
+368 QERKEKRLLQDA
-380 ASKQKLHWVYVTR
+380 ASKQKLHWLYVSR
-393 LTMSIVSFI
+393 LAMSILAFI
-402 GAFIAILSL
+402 GAIITIIAL
-411 HIIQINFQYTNPT
+411 HAIQVNFQYTNPT
-424 SDYDLIGTAEGT
+424 SDYDLIGTAEGG
-436 ELKKAKETTA
+436 ELKKAKATTE

-456 GPGRKVTDKE
+456 GPGKTVDDKE
-466 IRKVMSKLKDYNDKS
+466 IKKVMSKIKDYADKS
-481 ESELKKEATQIKKK
+481 DTDIKKEIKQIKKK
-495 LDVLNKEYISWVEV
+495 LNIINKEYISWVEI

-519 YNAPYWM
+519 YMAPYLI

-565 WLERYADIF
+565 WLDRYADIF

-589 YEALEQMKDEV
+589 YEALEEMKEEV

-650 GRIGKAVGFAPMI
+650 GRIGKAVGFAPMV

-676 IGMTSMSGVFTSLQS
+676 IGMTSMSSVFTSLQE
-691 Q
+691 

>member
-1 MNSNIMYII
+1 MESNILYII
-10 MGITTGLLGVIV
+10 MGITLGLLAIIV
-22 IAYVLLQK
+22 VAYLMLRKKMQ
-30 RMKNSDVARINELVK
+30 NSDVKRINSLIN
-45 DTKERKYSSDIFYQK
+45 DTKEKRYSLDVFYQK
-60 IYVSFQNMPFVK
+60 LYIKFQKAPFIK

-99 IIFRALILVTLLTI
+99 IIFRAVILVTLLTI
-113 GVVFVTHDNLLLMG
+113 GVVVVTHNNLLLMG

-144 VDKIDNNLLTQQ
+144 VDKIDNNLLLQQ

-162 MRHSYHETNMV
+162 LRHSYHETNMV
-173 GEAIYITA
+173 GEAIYVTA

-188 ISRQAEKI
+188 VSRQAEKI

-255 MQLEILKRDKLN
+255 MQLEILKRDKLD
-267 YTFQSISVISI
+267 YTFKSISVISI
-278 VPVLFLEPLKGWAT
+278 VPVLFLEPLKNWAT
-292 SNFGFTV
+292 NNFGFTV

-316 LTIISYMLIRK
+316 LTIISYIMIRK
-327 LKDNGSVKRVEN
+327 LKDNGSVKRVED

-347 LYKKKMVKKVVDMF
+347 LYKNKLIKKVVDMF
-361 MPKPKTA
+361 MPKQHTA
-368 DERKEKKLLQDA
+368 QERKEKRLLQDA
-380 ASKQKLHWVYVTR
+380 ASKQKLHWLYVSR
-393 LTMSIVSFI
+393 LTMSILAFI
-402 GAFIAILSL
+402 GAIITIIAL
-411 HIIQINFQYTNPT
+411 HAIQVNFQYTNPT
-424 SDYDLIGTAEGT
+424 SDYDLIGTVEGG
-436 ELKKAKETTA
+436 ELKKAKATTE

-456 GPGRKVTDKE
+456 GPGKTVDDKE
-466 IRKVMSKLKDYNDKS
+466 IKKVMSKIKDYADKS
-481 ESELKKEATQIKKK
+481 DTDIKKEIKQIKKK
-495 LDVLNKEYISWVEV
+495 LNIINKEYISWVEI

-519 YNAPYWM
+519 YMAPYLI

-565 WLERYADIF
+565 WLDRYADIF

-589 YEALEQMKDEV
+589 YEALEEMKEEV

-650 GRIGKAVGFAPMI
+650 GRIGKAVGFAPMV

-676 IGMTSMSGVFTSLQS
+676 IGMTSMSSVFTSLQE
-691 Q
+691 

>member
-1 MNSNIMYII
+1 
-10 MGITTGLLGVIV
+10 MGITLGLLAIIV
-22 IAYVLLQK
+22 VAYLMLRKKMQ
-30 RMKNSDVARINELVK
+30 NSDVKRINSLIN
-45 DTKERKYSSDIFYQK
+45 DTKEKKYSMDVFYQK
-60 IYVSFQNMPFVK
+60 LYIKFQKAPFIK

-99 IIFRALILVTLLTI
+99 IIFRAVILVTLLTI
-113 GVVFVTHDNLLLMG
+113 GVVVVTHNNLLLMG

-144 VDKIDNNLLTQQ
+144 VDKIDNNLLLQQ

-162 MRHSYHETNMV
+162 LRHSYHETNMV
-173 GEAIYITA
+173 GEAIYVTA

-188 ISRQAEKI
+188 VSRQAEKI

-255 MQLEILKRDKLN
+255 MQLEILKRDKLD
-267 YTFQSISVISI
+267 YTFKSISVISI
-278 VPVLFLEPLKGWAT
+278 VPVLFLEPLKNWAT
-292 SNFGFTV
+292 NNFGFTV

-316 LTIISYMLIRK
+316 LTIISYILIRK
-327 LKDNGSVKRVEN
+327 LKDNGSVKRVED

-347 LYKKKMVKKVVDMF
+347 LYKNKLIKKVVDMF
-361 MPKPKTA
+361 MPKQHTA
-368 DERKEKKLLQDA
+368 QERKEKRLLQDA
-380 ASKQKLHWVYVTR
+380 ASKQKLHWLYVSR
-393 LTMSIVSFI
+393 LTMSILAFI
-402 GAFIAILSL
+402 GAIITIIAL
-411 HIIQINFQYTNPT
+411 HAIQVNFQYTNPT
-424 SDYDLIGTAEGT
+424 SDYDLIGTAEGS
-436 ELKKAKETTA
+436 ELKKAKATTE
-446 RQNKVLDKLR
+446 RQNKVLDKLK
-456 GPGRKVTDKE
+456 GPGKNVDDKE
-466 IRKVMSKLKDYNDKS
+466 IKKVMSKIKDYDDKS
-481 ESELKKEATQIKKK
+481 DTDIKKEIKQIKKK
-495 LDVLNKEYISWVEV
+495 LNIINKEYISWVEI

-519 YNAPYWM
+519 YMAPYLI

-565 WLERYADIF
+565 WLDRYADIF

-589 YEALEQMKDEV
+589 YEALEEMKEEV

-650 GRIGKAVGFAPMI
+650 GRIGKAVGFAPMV

-676 IGMTSMSGVFTSLQS
+676 IGMTSMSSVFTSLQE
-691 Q
+691 

>member
-1 MNSNIMYII
+1 MESNILYII
-10 MGITTGLLGVIV
+10 MGITLGLLAIIV
-22 IAYVLLQK
+22 VAYLMLRKKMQ
-30 RMKNSDVARINELVK
+30 NSDVKRINSLIN
-45 DTKERKYSSDIFYQK
+45 DTKEKRYSLDVFYQK
-60 IYVSFQNMPFVK
+60 LYIKFQKAPFIK

-99 IIFRALILVTLLTI
+99 IIFRAVILVTLLTI
-113 GVVFVTHDNLLLMG
+113 GVVVVTHNNLLLMG
-127 IILIFELFI
+127 II
-136 IDTLTDSM
+136 
-144 VDKIDNNLLTQQ
+144 
-156 IDFFAA
+156 AA
-162 MRHSYHETNMV
+162 LRHSYHETNMV
-173 GEAIYITA
+173 GEAIYVTA

-188 ISRQAEKI
+188 VSRQAEKI

-255 MQLEILKRDKLN
+255 MQLEILKRDKLD
-267 YTFQSISVISI
+267 YTFKSISVISI
-278 VPVLFLEPLKGWAT
+278 VPVLFLEPLKNWAT
-292 SNFGFTV
+292 NNFGFTV

-316 LTIISYMLIRK
+316 LTIISYIMIRK
-327 LKDNGSVKRVEN
+327 LKDNGSVKRVED

-347 LYKKKMVKKVVDMF
+347 LYKNKLIKKVVDMF
-361 MPKPKTA
+361 MPKQHTA
-368 DERKEKKLLQDA
+368 QERKEKRLLQDA
-380 ASKQKLHWVYVTR
+380 ASKQKLHWLYVSR
-393 LTMSIVSFI
+393 LTMSILAFI
-402 GAFIAILSL
+402 GAIITIIAL
-411 HIIQINFQYTNPT
+411 HAIQVNFQYTNPT
-424 SDYDLIGTAEGT
+424 SDYDLIGTAEGG
-436 ELKKAKETTA
+436 ELKKAKATTE

-456 GPGRKVTDKE
+456 GPGKTVDDKE
-466 IRKVMSKLKDYNDKS
+466 IKKVMSKIKDYADKS
-481 ESELKKEATQIKKK
+481 DTDIKKEIKQIKKK
-495 LDVLNKEYISWVEV
+495 LNIINKEYISWVEI

-519 YNAPYWM
+519 YMAPYLI

-565 WLERYADIF
+565 WLDRYADIF

-589 YEALEQMKDEV
+589 YEALEEMKEEV

-650 GRIGKAVGFAPMI
+650 GRIGKAVGFAPMV

-676 IGMTSMSGVFTSLQS
+676 IGMTSMSSVFTSLQE
-691 Q
+691 

>member
-1 MNSNIMYII
+1 MESNILYVI
-10 MGITTGLLGVIV
+10 MGITLGLLAIIV
-22 IAYVLLQK
+22 VAYLMLRKKMQ
-30 RMKNSDVARINELVK
+30 NSDVKRINSLIN
-45 DTKERKYSSDIFYQK
+45 DTKEKRYSLDVFYQK
-60 IYVSFQNMPFVK
+60 LYIKFQKAPFIK

-99 IIFRALILVTLLTI
+99 IIFRAVILVTLLTI
-113 GVVFVTHDNLLLMG
+113 GVVVVTHNNLLLMG

-144 VDKIDNNLLTQQ
+144 VDKIDNNLLLQQ

-162 MRHSYHETNMV
+162 LRHSYHETNMV
-173 GEAIYITA
+173 GEAIYVTA

-188 ISRQAEKI
+188 VSRQAEKI

-255 MQLEILKRDKLN
+255 MQLEILKRDKLD
-267 YTFQSISVISI
+267 YTFKSISVISI
-278 VPVLFLEPLKGWAT
+278 VPVLFLEPLKNWAT
-292 SNFGFTV
+292 NNFGFTV

-316 LTIISYMLIRK
+316 LTIISYIMIRK
-327 LKDNGSVKRVEN
+327 LKDNGSVKRVED

-347 LYKKKMVKKVVDMF
+347 LYKNKLIKKVVDMF
-361 MPKPKTA
+361 MPKQHTA
-368 DERKEKKLLQDA
+368 QERKEKRLLQDA
-380 ASKQKLHWVYVTR
+380 ASKQKLHWLYVSR
-393 LTMSIVSFI
+393 LAMSILAFI
-402 GAFIAILSL
+402 GAIITIIAL
-411 HIIQINFQYTNPT
+411 HAIQVNFQYTNPT
-424 SDYDLIGTAEGT
+424 SDYDLIGTAEGG
-436 ELKKAKETTA
+436 ELKKAKATTE

-456 GPGRKVTDKE
+456 GPGKTVDDKE
-466 IRKVMSKLKDYNDKS
+466 IKKVMSKIKDYADKS
-481 ESELKKEATQIKKK
+481 DTDIKKEIKQIKKK
-495 LDVLNKEYISWVEV
+495 LNIINKEYISWVEI

-519 YNAPYWM
+519 YMAPYLI

-565 WLERYADIF
+565 WLDRYADIF

-589 YEALEQMKDEV
+589 YEALEEMKEEV

-650 GRIGKAVGFAPMI
+650 GRIGKAVGFAPMV

-676 IGMTSMSGVFTSLQS
+676 IGMTSMSSVFTSLQE
-691 Q
+691 

>member
-1 MNSNIMYII
+1 MESNILYII
-10 MGITTGLLGVIV
+10 MGITLGLLAIIV
-22 IAYVLLQK
+22 VAYLMLRKKMQ
-30 RMKNSDVARINELVK
+30 NSDVKRINSLIN
-45 DTKERKYSSDIFYQK
+45 DTKEKRYSLDVFYQK
-60 IYVSFQNMPFVK
+60 LYIKFQKAPFIK

-99 IIFRALILVTLLTI
+99 IIFRAVILVTLLTI
-113 GVVFVTHDNLLLMG
+113 GVVVVTHNNLLLMG

-144 VDKIDNNLLTQQ
+144 VDKIDNNLLLQQ

-162 MRHSYHETNMV
+162 LRHSYHETNMV
-173 GEAIYITA
+173 GEAIYVTA

-188 ISRQAEKI
+188 VSRQAEKI

-255 MQLEILKRDKLN
+255 MQLEILKRDKLD
-267 YTFQSISVISI
+267 YTFKSISVISI
-278 VPVLFLEPLKGWAT
+278 VPVLFLEPLKNWAT
-292 SNFGFTV
+292 NNFGFTV

-316 LTIISYMLIRK
+316 LTIISYIMIRK
-327 LKDNGSVKRVEN
+327 LKDNGSVKRVED

-347 LYKKKMVKKVVDMF
+347 LYKNKLIKKVVDMF
-361 MPKPKTA
+361 MPKQHTA
-368 DERKEKKLLQDA
+368 QERKEKRLLQDA
-380 ASKQKLHWVYVTR
+380 ASKQKLHWLYVSR
-393 LTMSIVSFI
+393 LTMSILAFI
-402 GAFIAILSL
+402 GAIITIIAL
-411 HIIQINFQYTNPT
+411 HAIQVNFQYTNPT
-424 SDYDLIGTAEGT
+424 SDYDLIGTAEGG
-436 ELKKAKETTA
+436 ELKKAKATTE

-456 GPGRKVTDKE
+456 GPGKTVDDKE
-466 IRKVMSKLKDYNDKS
+466 IKKVMSKIKDYDDKS
-481 ESELKKEATQIKKK
+481 DTDIKKEIKQIKKK
-495 LDVLNKEYISWVEV
+495 LNIINKEYISWVEI

-519 YNAPYWM
+519 YMAPYLI

-565 WLERYADIF
+565 WLDRYADIF

-589 YEALEQMKDEV
+589 YEALEEMKEEV

-650 GRIGKAVGFAPMI
+650 GRIGKAVGFAPMV

-676 IGMTSMSGVFTSLQS
+676 IGMTSMSSVFTSLQE
-691 Q
+691 

>member
-1 MNSNIMYII
+1 MESNILYII
-10 MGITTGLLGVIV
+10 MGIALGLLAIIV
-22 IAYVLLQK
+22 VAYLMLRKKMQ
-30 RMKNSDVARINELVK
+30 NSDVKRINSLIN
-45 DTKERKYSSDIFYQK
+45 DTKEKRYSLDVFYQK
-60 IYVSFQNMPFVK
+60 LYIKFQKAPFIK

-99 IIFRALILVTLLTI
+99 IIFRAVILVTLLTI
-113 GVVFVTHDNLLLMG
+113 GVVVVTHNNLLLMG

-144 VDKIDNNLLTQQ
+144 VDKIDNNLLLQQ

-162 MRHSYHETNMV
+162 LRHSYHETNMV

-188 ISRQAEKI
+188 VSRQAEKI

-255 MQLEILKRDKLN
+255 MQLEILKRDKLD
-267 YTFQSISVISI
+267 YTFKSISVISI
-278 VPVLFLEPLKGWAT
+278 VPVLFLEPLKNWAT
-292 SNFGFTV
+292 NNFGFTV

-316 LTIISYMLIRK
+316 LTIISYIMIRK
-327 LKDNGSVKRVEN
+327 LKDNGSVKRVED

-347 LYKKKMVKKVVDMF
+347 LYKNKLIKKVVDMF
-361 MPKPKTA
+361 MPKQHTA
-368 DERKEKKLLQDA
+368 QERKEKRLLQDA
-380 ASKQKLHWVYVTR
+380 ASKQKLHWLYVSR
-393 LTMSIVSFI
+393 LAMSILAFI
-402 GAFIAILSL
+402 GAIITIIAL
-411 HIIQINFQYTNPT
+411 HAIQVNFQYTNPT
-424 SDYDLIGTAEGT
+424 SDYDLIGTAEGG
-436 ELKKAKETTA
+436 ELKKAKATTE

-456 GPGRKVTDKE
+456 GPGKTVDDKE
-466 IRKVMSKLKDYNDKS
+466 IKKVMSKIKDYADKS
-481 ESELKKEATQIKKK
+481 DTDIKKEIKQIKKK
-495 LDVLNKEYISWVEV
+495 LNIINKEYISWVEI

-519 YNAPYWM
+519 YMAPYLI

-565 WLERYADIF
+565 WLDRYADIF

-589 YEALEQMKDEV
+589 YEALEEMKEEV

-650 GRIGKAVGFAPMI
+650 GRIGKAVGFAPMV

-676 IGMTSMSGVFTSLQS
+676 IGMTSMSSVFTSLQE
-691 Q
+691 

>member
-1 MNSNIMYII
+1 MESNILYII
-10 MGITTGLLGVIV
+10 MGITLGLLAIIV
-22 IAYVLLQK
+22 VAYLMLRKKMQ
-30 RMKNSDVARINELVK
+30 NSDFKRINSLIN
-45 DTKERKYSSDIFYQK
+45 DTKEKKYSMDVFYQK
-60 IYVSFQNMPFVK
+60 LYIKFQKAPFIK

-99 IIFRALILVTLLTI
+99 IIFRAVILVTLLTI
-113 GVVFVTHDNLLLMG
+113 GVVVVTHNNLLLMG

-144 VDKIDNNLLTQQ
+144 VDKIDNNLLLQQ

-162 MRHSYHETNMV
+162 LRHSYHETNMV
-173 GEAIYITA
+173 GEAIYVTA

-188 ISRQAEKI
+188 VSRQAEKI

-255 MQLEILKRDKLN
+255 MQLEILKRDKLD
-267 YTFQSISVISI
+267 YTFKSISVISI
-278 VPVLFLEPLKGWAT
+278 VPVLFLEPLKNWAT
-292 SNFGFTV
+292 NNFGFTV

-316 LTIISYMLIRK
+316 LTIISYILIRK
-327 LKDNGSVKRVEN
+327 LKDNGSVKRVED

-347 LYKKKMVKKVVDMF
+347 LYKNKLIKKVVDMF
-361 MPKPKTA
+361 MPKQHTA
-368 DERKEKKLLQDA
+368 QERKEKRLLQDA
-380 ASKQKLHWVYVTR
+380 ASKQKLHWLYVSR
-393 LTMSIVSFI
+393 LTMSILAFI
-402 GAFIAILSL
+402 GAIITIIAL
-411 HIIQINFQYTNPT
+411 HAIQVNFQYTNPT
-424 SDYDLIGTAEGT
+424 SDYDLIGTAEGS
-436 ELKKAKETTA
+436 ELKKAKATTE
-446 RQNKVLDKLR
+446 RQNKVLDKLK
-456 GPGRKVTDKE
+456 GPGKNVDDKE
-466 IRKVMSKLKDYNDKS
+466 IKKVMSKIKDYDDKS
-481 ESELKKEATQIKKK
+481 DTDIKKEIKQIKKK
-495 LDVLNKEYISWVEV
+495 LNIINKEYISWVEI

-519 YNAPYWM
+519 YMAPYLI

-565 WLERYADIF
+565 WLDRYADIF

-589 YEALEQMKDEV
+589 YEALEEMKEEV

-650 GRIGKAVGFAPMI
+650 GRIGKAVGFAPMV

-676 IGMTSMSGVFTSLQS
+676 IGMTSMSSVFTSLQE
-691 Q
+691 

>member
-1 MNSNIMYII
+1 MESNILYII
-10 MGITTGLLGVIV
+10 MGIAMGLLAIIV
-22 IAYVLLQK
+22 VAYLMLRKKMQ
-30 RMKNSDVARINELVK
+30 NSDVKRINSLIN
-45 DTKERKYSSDIFYQK
+45 DTKEKRYSLDVFYQK
-60 IYVSFQNMPFVK
+60 LYIKFQKAPFIK

-99 IIFRALILVTLLTI
+99 IIFRALILVTLLTS
-113 GVVFVTHDNLLLMG
+113 GVVVVTHNNLLLMG

-144 VDKIDNNLLTQQ
+144 VDKIDNNLLLQQ

-162 MRHSYHETNMV
+162 LRHSYHETNMV
-173 GEAIYITA
+173 GEAIYVTA

-188 ISRQAEKI
+188 VSRQAEKI

-255 MQLEILKRDKLN
+255 MQLEILKRDKLD
-267 YTFQSISVISI
+267 YTFKSISVISI
-278 VPVLFLEPLKGWAT
+278 VPVLFLEPLKNWAT
-292 SNFGFTV
+292 NNFGFTV

-316 LTIISYMLIRK
+316 LTIISYILIRK
-327 LKDNGSVKRVEN
+327 LKDNGSVKRVED

-347 LYKKKMVKKVVDMF
+347 LYKNKLIKKVVDMF
-361 MPKPKTA
+361 MPKQHTA
-368 DERKEKKLLQDA
+368 QERKEKRLLQDA
-380 ASKQKLHWVYVTR
+380 ASKQKLHWLYVSR
-393 LTMSIVSFI
+393 LAMSILAFI
-402 GAFIAILSL
+402 GAIITIIAL
-411 HIIQINFQYTNPT
+411 HAIQVNFQYTNPT
-424 SDYDLIGTAEGT
+424 SDYDLIGTAEGS
-436 ELKKAKETTA
+436 ELKKAKATTE
-446 RQNKVLDKLR
+446 RQNKVLDKLK
-456 GPGRKVTDKE
+456 GPGKTVDDKE
-466 IRKVMSKLKDYNDKS
+466 IKKVMSKIKDYADKS
-481 ESELKKEATQIKKK
+481 DTDIKKEIKQIKKK
-495 LDVLNKEYISWVEV
+495 LNIINKEYISWVEI

-519 YNAPYWM
+519 YMAPYLI

-565 WLERYADIF
+565 WLDRYADIF

-589 YEALEQMKDEV
+589 YEALEEMKEEV

-650 GRIGKAVGFAPMI
+650 GRIGKAVGFAPMV

-676 IGMTSMSGVFTSLQS
+676 IGMTSMSSVFTSLQE
-691 Q
+691 

>member
-1 MNSNIMYII
+1 MESNILYII
-10 MGITTGLLGVIV
+10 MGITLGLLAIIV
-22 IAYVLLQK
+22 VAYLMLRKKMQ
-30 RMKNSDVARINELVK
+30 NSDVKRINSLIN
-45 DTKERKYSSDIFYQK
+45 DTKEKRYSLDVFYQK
-60 IYVSFQNMPFVK
+60 LYIKFQKTPFIK

-99 IIFRALILVTLLTI
+99 IIFRAVILVTLLTI
-113 GVVFVTHDNLLLMG
+113 GVVLVTHNNLLLMG

-144 VDKIDNNLLTQQ
+144 VDKIDNNLLLQQ

-162 MRHSYHETNMV
+162 LRHSYHETNMV
-173 GEAIYITA
+173 GEAIYVTA

-188 ISRQAEKI
+188 VSRQAEKI

-255 MQLEILKRDKLN
+255 MQLEILKRDKLD
-267 YTFQSISVISI
+267 YTFKSISVISI
-278 VPVLFLEPLKGWAT
+278 VPVLFLEPLKNWAT
-292 SNFGFTV
+292 NNFGFTV

-316 LTIISYMLIRK
+316 LTIISYIMIRK
-327 LKDNGSVKRVEN
+327 LKDNGSVKRVED

-347 LYKKKMVKKVVDMF
+347 LYKNKLINKVVDMF
-361 MPKPKTA
+361 MPKQHTA
-368 DERKEKKLLQDA
+368 QERKEKRLLQDA
-380 ASKQKLHWVYVTR
+380 ASKQKLHWLYVSR
-393 LTMSIVSFI
+393 LAMSILAFI
-402 GAFIAILSL
+402 GAIITIIAL
-411 HIIQINFQYTNPT
+411 HAIQVNFQYTNPT
-424 SDYDLIGTAEGT
+424 SDYDLIGTAEGG
-436 ELKKAKETTA
+436 ELKKAKATTE

-456 GPGRKVTDKE
+456 GPGKTVDDKE
-466 IRKVMSKLKDYNDKS
+466 IKKVMSKIKDYADKS
-481 ESELKKEATQIKKK
+481 DTDIKKEIKQIKKK
-495 LDVLNKEYISWVEV
+495 LNIINKEYISWVEI

-519 YNAPYWM
+519 YMAPYLI

-565 WLERYADIF
+565 WLDRYADIF

-589 YEALEQMKDEV
+589 YEALEEMKEEV

-650 GRIGKAVGFAPMI
+650 GRIGKAVGFAPMV

-676 IGMTSMSGVFTSLQS
+676 IGMTSMSSVFTSLQE
-691 Q
+691 

>member
-1 MNSNIMYII
+1 MESNILYII
-10 MGITTGLLGVIV
+10 MGITLGLLAIIV
-22 IAYVLLQK
+22 VAYLMLRKKMQ
-30 RMKNSDVARINELVK
+30 NSDVKRINSLIN
-45 DTKERKYSSDIFYQK
+45 DTKEKRYSLDVFYQK
-60 IYVSFQNMPFVK
+60 LYIKFQKTPFIK

-99 IIFRALILVTLLTI
+99 IIFRAVILVTLLTI
-113 GVVFVTHDNLLLMG
+113 GVVLVTHNNLLLMG

-144 VDKIDNNLLTQQ
+144 VDKIDNNLLLQQ

-162 MRHSYHETNMV
+162 LRHSYHETNMV
-173 GEAIYITA
+173 GEAIYVTA

-188 ISRQAEKI
+188 VSRQAEKI

-255 MQLEILKRDKLN
+255 MQLEILKRDKLD
-267 YTFQSISVISI
+267 YTFKSISVISI
-278 VPVLFLEPLKGWAT
+278 VPVLFLEPLKNWAT
-292 SNFGFTV
+292 NNFGFTV

-316 LTIISYMLIRK
+316 LTIISYIMIRK
-327 LKDNGSVKRVEN
+327 LKDNGSVKRVED

-347 LYKKKMVKKVVDMF
+347 LYKNKLIKKVVDMF
-361 MPKPKTA
+361 MPKQHTA
-368 DERKEKKLLQDA
+368 QERKEKRLLQDA
-380 ASKQKLHWVYVTR
+380 ASKQKLHWLYVSR
-393 LTMSIVSFI
+393 LTMSILAFI
-402 GAFIAILSL
+402 GAIITIIAL
-411 HIIQINFQYTNPT
+411 HAIQVNFQYTNPT
-424 SDYDLIGTAEGT
+424 SDYDLIGTAEGS
-436 ELKKAKETTA
+436 ELKKAKATTE
-446 RQNKVLDKLR
+446 RQNKVLDKLK
-456 GPGRKVTDKE
+456 GPGKNVDDKE
-466 IRKVMSKLKDYNDKS
+466 IKKVMSKIKDYDDKS
-481 ESELKKEATQIKKK
+481 DTDIKKEIKQIKKK
-495 LDVLNKEYISWVEV
+495 LNIINKEYISWVEI

-519 YNAPYWM
+519 YMAPYLI

-565 WLERYADIF
+565 WLDRYADIF

-589 YEALEQMKDEV
+589 YEALEEMKEEV

-650 GRIGKAVGFAPMI
+650 GRIGKAVGFAPMV

-676 IGMTSMSGVFTSLQS
+676 IGMTSMSSVFTSLQE
-691 Q
+691 

>member
-1 MNSNIMYII
+1 MESNILYVI
-10 MGITTGLLGVIV
+10 MGITLGLLAIIV
-22 IAYVLLQK
+22 VAYLMLRKKMQ
-30 RMKNSDVARINELVK
+30 NSDVKRINSLIN
-45 DTKERKYSSDIFYQK
+45 DTKEKRYSLDVFYQK
-60 IYVSFQNMPFVK
+60 LYIKFQKAPFIK

-99 IIFRALILVTLLTI
+99 IIFRAVILVTLLTI
-113 GVVFVTHDNLLLMG
+113 GVVVVTHNNLLLMG

-144 VDKIDNNLLTQQ
+144 VDKIDNNLLLQQ

-162 MRHSYHETNMV
+162 LRHSYHETNMV
-173 GEAIYITA
+173 GEAIYVTA

-188 ISRQAEKI
+188 VSRQAEKI

-255 MQLEILKRDKLN
+255 MQLEILKRDKLD
-267 YTFQSISVISI
+267 YTFKSISVISI
-278 VPVLFLEPLKGWAT
+278 VPVLFLEPLKNWAT
-292 SNFGFTV
+292 NNFGFTV

-316 LTIISYMLIRK
+316 LTIISYIMIRK
-327 LKDNGSVKRVEN
+327 LKDNGSVKRVED

-347 LYKKKMVKKVVDMF
+347 LYKNKLIKKVVDMF
-361 MPKPKTA
+361 MPKQHTA
-368 DERKEKKLLQDA
+368 QERKEKRLLQDA
-380 ASKQKLHWVYVTR
+380 ASKQKLHWLYVSR
-393 LTMSIVSFI
+393 LAMSILAFI
-402 GAFIAILSL
+402 GAIITIIAL
-411 HIIQINFQYTNPT
+411 HAIQVNFQYTNPT
-424 SDYDLIGTAEGT
+424 SDYDLIGTAEGG
-436 ELKKAKETTA
+436 ELKKAKATTE

-456 GPGRKVTDKE
+456 GPGKTVDDKE
-466 IRKVMSKLKDYNDKS
+466 IKKVMSKIKDYADKS
-481 ESELKKEATQIKKK
+481 DTDIKKEIKQIKKK
-495 LDVLNKEYISWVEV
+495 LNIINKEYISWVEI

-519 YNAPYWM
+519 YMAPYLI

-565 WLERYADIF
+565 WLDRYADIF

-589 YEALEQMKDEV
+589 YEALEEMKEEV

-650 GRIGKAVGFAPMI
+650 GRIGKAVGFAPMV

-676 IGMTSMSGVFTSLQS
+676 IGMTSMSTVFTSLQE
-691 Q
+691 

>member
-1 MNSNIMYII
+1 MESNILYII
-10 MGITTGLLGVIV
+10 MGITLGLLAIIV
-22 IAYVLLQK
+22 VAYLMLRKKMQ
-30 RMKNSDVARINELVK
+30 NSDVKRINSLIN
-45 DTKERKYSSDIFYQK
+45 DTKEKRYSLDVFYQK
-60 IYVSFQNMPFVK
+60 LYIKFQKAPFIK

-99 IIFRALILVTLLTI
+99 IIFRAVILVTLLTI
-113 GVVFVTHDNLLLMG
+113 GVVVVTHNNLLLMG

-144 VDKIDNNLLTQQ
+144 VDKIDNNLLLQQ

-162 MRHSYHETNMV
+162 LRHSYHETNMV
-173 GEAIYITA
+173 GEAIYVTA

-188 ISRQAEKI
+188 VSRQAEKI

-255 MQLEILKRDKLN
+255 MQLEILKRDKLD
-267 YTFQSISVISI
+267 YTFKSISVISI
-278 VPVLFLEPLKGWAT
+278 VPVLFLEPLKNWAT
-292 SNFGFTV
+292 NNFGFTV

-316 LTIISYMLIRK
+316 LTIISYIMIRK
-327 LKDNGSVKRVEN
+327 LKDNGSVKRVED

-347 LYKKKMVKKVVDMF
+347 LYKNKLIKKVVDMF
-361 MPKPKTA
+361 MPKQHTA
-368 DERKEKKLLQDA
+368 QERKEKRLLQDA
-380 ASKQKLHWVYVTR
+380 ASKQKLHWLYVSR
-393 LTMSIVSFI
+393 LVMSILAFI
-402 GAFIAILSL
+402 GAIITIIAL
-411 HIIQINFQYTNPT
+411 HAIQVNFQSTNPT
-424 SDYDLIGTAEGT
+424 SDYDLIGTAEGG
-436 ELKKAKETTA
+436 ELKKAKATTE

-456 GPGRKVTDKE
+456 GPGKTVDDKE
-466 IRKVMSKLKDYNDKS
+466 IKKVMSKIKDYADKS
-481 ESELKKEATQIKKK
+481 DTDIKKEIKQIKKK
-495 LDVLNKEYISWVEV
+495 LNIINKEYISWVEI

-519 YNAPYWM
+519 YMAPYLI

-565 WLERYADIF
+565 WLDRYADIF

-589 YEALEQMKDEV
+589 YEALEEMKEEV

-650 GRIGKAVGFAPMI
+650 GRIGKAVGFAPMV

-676 IGMTSMSGVFTSLQS
+676 IGMTSMSSVFTSLQE
-691 Q
+691 

>member
-1 MNSNIMYII
+1 MESNILYII
-10 MGITTGLLGVIV
+10 MGITLGLLAIIV
-22 IAYVLLQK
+22 VAYLMLRKKMQ
-30 RMKNSDVARINELVK
+30 NSDVKRINSLIN
-45 DTKERKYSSDIFYQK
+45 DTKEKRYSLDVFYQK
-60 IYVSFQNMPFVK
+60 LYIKFQKAPFIK

-99 IIFRALILVTLLTI
+99 IIFRAVILVTLLTI
-113 GVVFVTHDNLLLMG
+113 GVVVVTHNNLLLMG

-144 VDKIDNNLLTQQ
+144 VDKIDNNLLLQQ

-162 MRHSYHETNMV
+162 LRHSYHETNMV
-173 GEAIYITA
+173 GEAIYVTA

-188 ISRQAEKI
+188 VSRQAEKI

-255 MQLEILKRDKLN
+255 MQLEILKRDKLD
-267 YTFQSISVISI
+267 YTFKSISVISI
-278 VPVLFLEPLKGWAT
+278 VPVLFLEPLKNWAT
-292 SNFGFTV
+292 NNFGFTV
-299 AFYEG
+299 AFYDG

-316 LTIISYMLIRK
+316 LTIISYIMIRK
-327 LKDNGSVKRVEN
+327 LKDNGSVKRVED

-347 LYKKKMVKKVVDMF
+347 LYKNKLIKKVVDMF
-361 MPKPKTA
+361 MPKQHTA
-368 DERKEKKLLQDA
+368 QERKEKRLLQDA
-380 ASKQKLHWVYVTR
+380 ASKQKLHWLYVSR
-393 LTMSIVSFI
+393 LAMSILAFI
-402 GAFIAILSL
+402 GAIITIIAL
-411 HIIQINFQYTNPT
+411 HAIQVNFQYTNPT
-424 SDYDLIGTAEGT
+424 SDYDLIGTAEGG
-436 ELKKAKETTA
+436 ELKKAKATTE

-456 GPGRKVTDKE
+456 GPGKTVDDKE
-466 IRKVMSKLKDYNDKS
+466 IKKVMSKIKDYADKS
-481 ESELKKEATQIKKK
+481 DTDIKKEIKQIKKK
-495 LDVLNKEYISWVEV
+495 LNIINKEYISWIEI

-519 YNAPYWM
+519 YMAPYLI

-565 WLERYADIF
+565 WLDRYADIF

-589 YEALEQMKDEV
+589 YEALEEMKEEV

-650 GRIGKAVGFAPMI
+650 GRIGKAVGFAPMV

-676 IGMTSMSGVFTSLQS
+676 IGMTSMSSVFTSLQE
-691 Q
+691 

>member
-1 MNSNIMYII
+1 MESNILYII
-10 MGITTGLLGVIV
+10 MGITMGLLAIIV
-22 IAYVLLQK
+22 VAYLMLRKKMQ
-30 RMKNSDVARINELVK
+30 NSDVKRINSLIN
-45 DTKERKYSSDIFYQK
+45 DTKEKRYSLDVFYQK
-60 IYVSFQNMPFVK
+60 LYIKFQKAPFIK

-113 GVVFVTHDNLLLMG
+113 GVVVVTHNNLLLMG

-144 VDKIDNNLLTQQ
+144 VDKIDNNLLLQQ
-156 IDFFAA
+156 IDFFASL
-162 MRHSYHETNMV
+162 RHSYHETNMV
-173 GEAIYITA
+173 GEAIYVTA

-188 ISRQAEKI
+188 VSRQAEKI

-255 MQLEILKRDKLN
+255 MQLEILKRDKLD
-267 YTFQSISVISI
+267 YTFKSISVISI
-278 VPVLFLEPLKGWAT
+278 VPVLFLEPLKNWAT

-316 LTIISYMLIRK
+316 LTIISYILIRK
-327 LKDNGSVKRVEN
+327 LKDNGSVKRVED

-347 LYKKKMVKKVVDMF
+347 LYKNKLIKKVVDMF
-361 MPKPKTA
+361 MPKQYTA
-368 DERKEKKLLQDA
+368 QERKEKKLLQDA
-380 ASKQKLHWVYVTR
+380 ASKQKLHWLYVSR
-393 LTMSIVSFI
+393 LTMSILAFI
-402 GAFIAILSL
+402 GAIITIIAL
-411 HIIQINFQYTNPT
+411 HAIQVNFQYTNPT
-424 SDYDLIGTAEGT
+424 SDYDLIGTAEGS
-436 ELKKAKETTA
+436 ELKKAKATTE

-456 GPGRKVTDKE
+456 GPGKTVNDKE
-466 IRKVMSKLKDYNDKS
+466 IKKVMSKIKDYDDKS
-481 ESELKKEATQIKKK
+481 DTDIKKEIKQIKKK
-495 LDVLNKEYISWVEV
+495 LDIINKEYISWVEI
-509 LIAFVVGYLG
+509 LIAFVIGYLG
-519 YNAPYWM
+519 YIAPYLI
-526 IKFQVKLRIMEM
+526 IKFQVKLRVMEM

-565 WLERYADIF
+565 WLDRYADIF

-589 YEALEQMKDEV
+589 YEALEEMKEEV

-650 GRIGKAVGFAPMI
+650 GRIGKAVGFAPMV

-676 IGMTSMSGVFTSLQS
+676 IGMTSMSSVFTSLQD
-691 Q
+691 

>member
-1 MNSNIMYII
+1 MESNVLYII
-10 MGITTGLLGVIV
+10 MGITVGLLAIIV
-22 IAYVLLQK
+22 VAYLMLRKKMQ
-30 RMKNSDVARINELVK
+30 NSDVKRINSLIN
-45 DTKERKYSSDIFYQK
+45 DTKEKKYSMDVFYQK
-60 IYVSFQNMPFVK
+60 LYIKFQKAPFIK

-99 IIFRALILVTLLTI
+99 IIFRAVILVTLLTI
-113 GVVFVTHDNLLLMG
+113 GVVVVTHNNLLLMG

-144 VDKIDNNLLTQQ
+144 VDKIDNNLLLQQ

-162 MRHSYHETNMV
+162 LRHSYHETNMV
-173 GEAIYITA
+173 GEAIYVTA

-188 ISRQAEKI
+188 VSRQAEKI

-255 MQLEILKRDKLN
+255 MQLEILKRDKLD
-267 YTFQSISVISI
+267 YTFKSISVISI
-278 VPVLFLEPLKGWAT
+278 VPVLFLEPLKNWAT
-292 SNFGFTV
+292 NNFGFTV

-316 LTIISYMLIRK
+316 LTIISYILIRK
-327 LKDNGSVKRVEN
+327 LKDNGSVKRVED

-347 LYKKKMVKKVVDMF
+347 LYKKKLVKKVVDLF
-361 MPKPKTA
+361 MPKQHTA
-368 DERKEKKLLQDA
+368 QERKEKKLLQDA
-380 ASKQKLHWVYVTR
+380 ASKQKLHWLYVSR
-393 LTMSIVSFI
+393 LTMSILAFI
-402 GAFIAILSL
+402 GAIITIIAL
-411 HIIQINFQYTNPT
+411 HAIQVNFQYTNPT
-424 SDYDLIGTAEGT
+424 SDYDLIGTSEGS
-436 ELKKAKETTA
+436 ELKKAKATTE
-446 RQNKVLDKLR
+446 RQNKVLNKLK
-456 GPGRKVTDKE
+456 GPGRNITDKE
-466 IRKVMSKLKDYNDKS
+466 IKKVMSKIKDYDDKS
-481 ESELKKEATQIKKK
+481 DTDIKKEIKQIRKK
-495 LDVLNKEYISWVEV
+495 LDVINKEYISWVEV

-519 YNAPYWM
+519 YMAPYLI
-526 IKFQVKLRIMEM
+526 IKFQVKLRVMEM

-565 WLERYADIF
+565 WLDRYADIF

-589 YEALEQMKDEV
+589 YEALEEMKEEV

-650 GRIGKAVGFAPMI
+650 GRIGKAVGFAPMV

-676 IGMTSMSGVFTSLQS
+676 IGMTSMSSVFTSLQE
-691 Q
+691 

>member
-1 MNSNIMYII
+1 MESNILYII
-10 MGITTGLLGVIV
+10 MGITLGLLAIIV
-22 IAYVLLQK
+22 VAYLMLRKKMQ
-30 RMKNSDVARINELVK
+30 NSDVKRINSLIN
-45 DTKERKYSSDIFYQK
+45 DTKEKRYSLDVFYQK
-60 IYVSFQNMPFVK
+60 LYIKFQKTPFIK

-84 NNLDDEYLTRMQTAK
+84 NNLDDEYLTRMQTSK
-99 IIFRALILVTLLTI
+99 IIFRAVILVTLLTI
-113 GVVFVTHDNLLLMG
+113 GVIVVTHNNLLLMG

-144 VDKIDNNLLTQQ
+144 VDKIDNNLLLQQ

-162 MRHSYHETNMV
+162 LRHSYHETNMV
-173 GEAIYITA
+173 GEAIYVTA

-188 ISRQAEKI
+188 VSRQAEKI

-255 MQLEILKRDKLN
+255 MQLEILKRDKLD
-267 YTFQSISVISI
+267 YTFKSISVISI
-278 VPVLFLEPLKGWAT
+278 VPVLFLEPLKNWAT
-292 SNFGFTV
+292 NNFGFTV

-316 LTIISYMLIRK
+316 LTIISYIMIRK
-327 LKDNGSVKRVEN
+327 LKDNGSVKRVED

-347 LYKKKMVKKVVDMF
+347 LYKNKLIKKVVDMF
-361 MPKPKTA
+361 MPKQHTA
-368 DERKEKKLLQDA
+368 QERKEKRLLQDA
-380 ASKQKLHWVYVTR
+380 ASKQKLHWLYVSR
-393 LTMSIVSFI
+393 LAMSILAFI
-402 GAFIAILSL
+402 GAIITIIAL
-411 HIIQINFQYTNPT
+411 HAIQVNFQYTNPT
-424 SDYDLIGTAEGT
+424 SDYDLIGTAEGG
-436 ELKKAKETTA
+436 ELKKAKATTE

-456 GPGRKVTDKE
+456 GPGKTVDDKE
-466 IRKVMSKLKDYNDKS
+466 IKKVMSKIKDYADKS
-481 ESELKKEATQIKKK
+481 DTDIKKEIKQIKKK
-495 LDVLNKEYISWVEV
+495 LNIINKEYISWIEI

-519 YNAPYWM
+519 YMAPYLI

-565 WLERYADIF
+565 WLDRYADIF

-589 YEALEQMKDEV
+589 YEALEEMKEEV

-650 GRIGKAVGFAPMI
+650 GRIGKAVGFAPMV

-676 IGMTSMSGVFTSLQS
+676 IGMTSMSSVFTSLQE
-691 Q
+691 